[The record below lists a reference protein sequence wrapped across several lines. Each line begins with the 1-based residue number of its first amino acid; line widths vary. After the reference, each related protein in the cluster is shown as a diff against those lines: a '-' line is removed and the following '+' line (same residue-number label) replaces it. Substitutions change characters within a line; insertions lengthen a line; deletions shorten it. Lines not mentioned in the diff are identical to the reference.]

1 MKYLSLLLFFL
12 FSLSSFADTQER
24 KTTFDFTNP
33 QSLYPSIIPGTNA
46 GDEVSVT
53 DKTFCPGINDQSVKL
68 SFIKGD
74 IKVGASVATSNEY
87 YNYVTFLYVSRTTKL
102 VFDGGNNYITSI
114 HFKGLNVGD
123 ILPTTDGNYDVHSK
137 TWTDNNSVPS
147 AHRVEF
153 EVDGESWPQLT
164 HIEITYQKPMDTLV
178 PTDFSIA
185 DGSSIYSFKDFAVT
199 MSQPLKEYNKSN
211 PIIIKGQKW
220 ISEQEVSV
228 AIDGNVATLSVPDE
242 IVKPID
248 KDVDVLDVTIPAGA
262 LVAED
267 GTYNKALHYS
277 FKLVRKVD
285 SFVPTTITPAEGK
298 VDFLQTVELKFPTE
312 CILDADGKDVYL
324 YKNGTQFA
332 KMIVTKNGID
342 GVKLSIK
349 DDASITESSIYEIK
363 LPKGLICD
371 YNYDA
376 AAADKGLSKNMT
388 YNPEIT
394 LKYNVGNYMTE
405 EDIQKLK
412 QPVFDAIAKRDAA
425 VTKAKDYIAHNGVG
439 YPTADSE
446 KRTALQT
453 VIDANPV
460 QENYDVTIE
469 DIEGQVNAWNAKT
482 TAVEAAITA
491 FVADQT
497 VTMLTEGKYYTIAN
511 VAKDGSKLYLAYDKG
526 AVSLTSNAS
535 KAMAFLYE
543 KQEDG
548 NFTFATPDHAYLHVL
563 KPDTE
568 EANAYLFTNANS
580 VTKTYDKDVNDLAVA
595 KFAAEDV
602 DAADVFGLMS
612 IHGAVGYI
620 LEGKENVRKE
630 GFSTVNTTDKVAYLD
645 KENKASF
652 TDGLSSAFFFTESEK
667 PEDIIPEVEYA
678 LTPASGTTV
687 ESLNTVTIAF
697 DNISDVTC
705 NKESVVLTKSGSQA
719 GVTPVSVDRSD
730 DGKSFTFHF
739 KNVENG
745 VYTLAMKNGAFT
757 YMFKDKTVTVDE
769 ITSTITVTKGYD
781 FIYNYNDGSA
791 SMGQYL
797 GSKTGNLIDFPIEQI
812 GILGLSQQYGH
823 INIDGTK
830 TIQLVEYPSGNLV
843 LTGHF
848 DVENLQD
855 VYMSDGKTLVECIAW
870 FKPDTEID
878 YSKLDRIHY
887 QYVIPA
893 GTYGDAN
900 FGKYLKDKNSVS
912 KSDCRVNGKYVID
925 VYIDNNATGI
935 DTIES
940 EKNVVIYDMMGRRV
954 SKITKAGVYIINGKK
969 YIKK

>member
-24 KTTFDFTNP
+24 KTTFDFTKP
-33 QSLYPSIIPGTNA
+33 QSLYPSITPGTNA
-46 GDEVSVT
+46 GDEVSIT
-53 DKTFCPGINDQSVKL
+53 DKTLCPGINDRSVTL
-68 SFIKGD
+68 SFILGD
-74 IKVGASVATSNEY
+74 IKVGAGLATSNEY
-87 YNYVTFLYVSRTTKL
+87 YNYVNFLHVSRTTKL

-114 HFKGLNVGD
+114 HFEGLNVGD
-123 ILPTTDGNYDVHSK
+123 ILPTTEGDYDVHTN

-164 HIEITYQKPMDTLV
+164 HIEITYQKPMDTLL
-178 PTDFSIA
+178 PESSSITD
-185 DGSSIYSFKDFAVT
+185 GNSIYSFKDFAVT
-199 MSQPLKEYNKSN
+199 MSLPLQSYNNAN
-211 PIIIKGQKW
+211 PITIKGQKW
-220 ISEQEVSV
+220 IPEQEVSV
-228 AIDGNVATLSVPDE
+228 AIDGNVATISVPEE
-242 IVKPID
+242 IVKPLD
-248 KDVDVLDVTIPAGA
+248 KDVDVLDINIPAGA

-277 FKLVRKVD
+277 FNLVRKVD
-285 SFVPTTITPAEGK
+285 SFEFTSISPEQGK
-298 VDFLQTVELKFPTE
+298 IESLQNIDLTFPTA
-312 CILDADGKDVYL
+312 CHIDAQDKDVYL
-324 YKNGTQFA
+324 YKNGTQVDKMKVEKTDNNVVRLSTEFA
-332 KMIVTKNGID
+332 Y
-342 GVKLSIK
+342 
-349 DDASITESSIYEIK
+349 TEPAIYEVK

-371 YNYDA
+371 FNYDA
-376 AAADKGLSKNMT
+376 TASDKGLSKNMT
-388 YNPEIT
+388 YNPETT
-394 LKYNVGNYMTE
+394 LRYNVGNYMTE

-412 QPVFDAIAKRDAA
+412 QPVFDAIAKRDTA
-425 VTKAKDYIAHNGVG
+425 VKKAKDYIALVGVG
-439 YPTADSE
+439 YPATDAVS
-446 KRTALQT
+446 RTNLQ
-453 VIDANPV
+453 VSLDANPV
-460 QENYDVTIE
+460 QETYDVSTD
-469 DIEGQVNAWNAKT
+469 DIDGQVTTWNDKT
-482 TAVEAAITA
+482 TAIESAITA
-491 FVADQT
+491 FVAET
-497 VTMLTEGKYYTIAN
+497 NVAMPSVGKYYTIAN
-511 VAKDGSKLYLAYDKG
+511 VAKNGSKLYLAYDKG
-526 AVSLTSNAS
+526 AVSLTSKAS

-568 EANAYLFTNANS
+568 EANVYQFTNANS
-580 VTKTYDKDVNDLAVA
+580 VTKTYDKDVNGLAVA
-595 KFAAEDV
+595 KFAAEGV

-620 LEGKENVRKE
+620 LEGKNNVRKE
-630 GFSTVNTTDKVAYLD
+630 GFSTVNTTDKVVFLD

-687 ESLNTVTIAF
+687 ESLTTVTIAF

-705 NKESVVLTKSGSQA
+705 NKESVVLTKSGSET

-730 DGKSFTFHF
+730 DGKTFTFHF

-745 VYTLAMKNGAFT
+745 TYTLVMNNGAFT

-797 GSKTGNLIDFPIEQI
+797 GSKTDNLIDFPIDQI
-812 GILGLSQQYGH
+812 GILGLSQYYNH

-855 VYMSDGKTLVECIAW
+855 VYMPDGKTLVECIAW

-900 FGKYLKDKNSVS
+900 FGKYLKDNNSVS

-935 DTIES
+935 DAIES
-940 EKNVVIYDMMGRRV
+940 DQNTVIYDMMGRRV
-954 SKITKAGVYIINGKK
+954 SKITKAGIYIINGKK
-969 YIKK
+969 FVKK

>member
-24 KTTFDFTNP
+24 ETTFDFTNP

-123 ILPTTDGNYDVHSK
+123 IIPATDGNYDVHSK

-153 EVDGESWPQLT
+153 EVDGESWPKLT
-164 HIEITYQKPMDTLV
+164 HIEITYQKPMDTLE

-199 MSQPLKEYNKSN
+199 MSLPLNNYNNAN
-211 PIIIKGQKW
+211 PITIKGQKW
-220 ISEQEVSV
+220 IPEQEVSV
-228 AIDGNVATLSVPDE
+228 AIVGNVATISVPEE
-242 IVKPID
+242 IVKPLD
-248 KDVDVLDVTIPAGA
+248 KEVDVLDINIPAGA

-277 FKLVRKVD
+277 FNLVRKVD
-285 SFVPTTITPAEGK
+285 SFEFTSISPEQGK
-298 VDFLQTVELKFPTE
+298 IESLQNIDLTFPTA
-312 CILDADGKDVYL
+312 CHIDAQDKDVYL
-324 YKNGTQFA
+324 YKNGAQVDKMKVEKTNNNVVRLSTEFA
-332 KMIVTKNGID
+332 YN
-342 GVKLSIK
+342 
-349 DDASITESSIYEIK
+349 DAAIYEIK

-376 AAADKGLSKNMT
+376 DAADKGLSKNMT

-405 EDIQKLK
+405 EDSLKLM

-425 VTKAKDYIAHNGVG
+425 VKKAKEYIALNGVG
-439 YPTADSE
+439 YPAADSE
-446 KRTALQT
+446 KRTALKN

-460 QENYDVTIE
+460 QEKYEVAIE
-469 DIEGQVNAWNAKT
+469 DIEGQVKAWNDKT
-482 TAVEAAITA
+482 AAVEDSITA
-491 FVADQT
+491 FVADQN

-526 AVSLTSNAS
+526 AVSLTSKAS

-568 EANAYLFTNANS
+568 EANAYQFTNANS
-580 VTKTYDKDVNDLAVA
+580 VTKTYDKDVNGLAVA

-645 KENKASF
+645 KENKTSF

-667 PEDIIPEVEYA
+667 PDDIIPEVEYA

-745 VYTLAMKNGAFT
+745 VYTLVMKNDAFT
-757 YMFKDKTVTVDE
+757 YQFKDKTVTVDE

-893 GTYGDAN
+893 ATYGDAN
-900 FGKYLKDKNSVS
+900 FGKYLKDNNSVS

>member
-1 MKYLSLLLFFL
+1 MKYLSILLFFL

-24 KTTFDFTNP
+24 MTTFDFTNP

-87 YNYVTFLYVSRTTKL
+87 FNYVTFLYVSRTTKL

-114 HFKGLNVGD
+114 HFEGLNVGD

-147 AHRVEF
+147 NHRVEF

-164 HIEITYQKPMDTLV
+164 HIEITYQKPMDTLE

-211 PIIIKGQKW
+211 PIIIKGQNW
-220 ISEQEVSV
+220 IPEQEVSV
-228 AIDGNVATLSVPDE
+228 AIDGNVATLSVPSE

-285 SFVPTTITPAEGK
+285 SFVFTSISPEQGK
-298 VDFLQTVELKFPTE
+298 IESLQNIDLTFPTA
-312 CILDADGKDVYL
+312 CHIDAQDKDVYL
-324 YKNGTQFA
+324 YKNGTQVDKMKVEKTDNNVVRLSTEFA
-332 KMIVTKNGID
+332 YP
-342 GVKLSIK
+342 
-349 DDASITESSIYEIK
+349 DAAIYEIK
-363 LPKGLICD
+363 IPKGLICD

-376 AAADKGLSKNMT
+376 DAADKGLSKNMT
-388 YNPEIT
+388 YNPETT
-394 LKYNVGNYMTE
+394 LRYNVGNYMTA
-405 EDIQKLK
+405 EDSLKLK

-425 VTKAKDYIAHNGVG
+425 VKKAKDYIALVGVG
-439 YPTADSE
+439 YPAADANS
-446 KRTALQT
+446 RTNLQASL
-453 VIDANPV
+453 DANPV
-460 QENYDVTIE
+460 QETYDVSID
-469 DIEGQVNAWNAKT
+469 DIDGQVKTWNDKT
-482 TAVEAAITA
+482 TAIESAITA
-491 FVADQT
+491 FVAET
-497 VTMLTEGKYYTIAN
+497 NVAMPSVGKYYTIAN

-526 AVSLTSNAS
+526 AVSLTSKAS

-568 EANAYLFTNANS
+568 EANAYQFTNANS
-580 VTKTYDKDVNDLAVA
+580 VTKTYDKDVNGLAVA
-595 KFAAEDV
+595 KFAAEGV

-620 LEGKENVRKE
+620 LEGKNNVRKE
-630 GFSTVNTTDKVAYLD
+630 GFSTVNTTDKVVFLD
-645 KENKASF
+645 KENKTSF

-687 ESLNTVTIAF
+687 ESLTTVTIAF

-705 NKESVVLTKSGSQA
+705 NKESVVLTKSGSET

-730 DGKSFTFHF
+730 DGKTFTFHF

-745 VYTLAMKNGAFT
+745 TYTLVMKNGAFT

-893 GTYGDAN
+893 ATYGDAN
-900 FGKYLKDKNSVS
+900 FGKYLKDNNSVS

>member
-24 KTTFDFTNP
+24 NATFDFTKP
-33 QSLYPSIIPGTNA
+33 QSLYPSITPGPNP
-46 GDEVSVT
+46 GDQVTIT
-53 DKTFCPGINDQSVKL
+53 DKKLCPGINDQSITL
-68 SFIKGD
+68 SFIQGTYR
-74 IKVGASVATSNEY
+74 VGAKVATHNELY
-87 YNYVTFLYVSRTTKL
+87 DYVNYLYVSRTTTL
-102 VFDGGNNYITSI
+102 VFDGGENYITSI

-123 ILPTTDGNYDVHSK
+123 LSPKTEGNYDVHNN
-137 TWTDNNSVPS
+137 TWTDASNVPS
-147 AHRVEF
+147 THRVEF
-153 EVDGESWPQLT
+153 EVSGDSWPELT

-178 PTDFSIA
+178 PTDVSIA

-199 MSQPLKEYNKSN
+199 MSQPLKEYDKSN

-220 ISEQEVSV
+220 IPEQEVSV
-228 AIDGNVATLSVPDE
+228 AMDGNVATISVPEE
-242 IVKPID
+242 IVKPLD
-248 KDVDVLDVTIPAGA
+248 KEVDVLDINIPAGA

-277 FKLVRKVD
+277 FNLVRKED
-285 SFVPTTITPAEGK
+285 SFVPTSISPEQGKIDELQNIDLTFPTACNIDAEGK
-298 VDFLQTVELKFPTE
+298 Y
-312 CILDADGKDVYL
+312 VYL
-324 YKNGTQFA
+324 YQNGKEVDQMKVEQTNNN
-332 KMIVTKNGID
+332 VVRLSTKFPY
-342 GVKLSIK
+342 K
-349 DDASITESSIYEIK
+349 DAAIYEIK

-371 YNYDA
+371 FNYDA
-376 AAADKGLSKNMT
+376 DAADKGLSKNMT
-388 YNPEIT
+388 YNPETT
-394 LKYNVGNYMTE
+394 LRYNVGNYMTE

-469 DIEGQVNAWNAKT
+469 DIEDQVNTWNAKT
-482 TAVEAAITA
+482 TAVEAAIAA

-511 VAKDGSKLYLAYDKG
+511 VAKDGSKLYLAYKKG
-526 AVSLTSNAS
+526 AVSLTNDAT
-535 KAMAFLYE
+535 KAMAFLFAT
-543 KQEDG
+543 KDG
-548 NFTFATPDHAYLHVL
+548 NSTFATPDNAYLHIL
-563 KPDTE
+563 KPATE
-568 EANAYLFTNANS
+568 EADDYQFTNSNS
-580 VTKTYDKDVNDLAVA
+580 VTKEYDKDVNGLAVA
-595 KFAAEDV
+595 KFAAEGI

-745 VYTLAMKNGAFT
+745 VYTLVMKNGAFT

-893 GTYGDAN
+893 ATYGDAN
-900 FGKYLKDKNSVS
+900 FGKYLKDNNSVS
-912 KSDCRVNGKYVID
+912 KSDCRVNSKYVID

-940 EKNVVIYDMMGRRV
+940 EQNVVIYDMMGRRV

>member
-24 KTTFDFTNP
+24 KTTFDFTKP
-33 QSLYPSIIPGTNA
+33 QSLYPSIIPGKNA
-46 GDEVSVT
+46 GDEVSIT
-53 DKTFCPGINDQSVKL
+53 DKTLCPGINDRSVIL

-87 YNYVTFLYVSRTTKL
+87 YNYVNFLYVSRTTKL

-114 HFKGLNVGD
+114 HFEGLNVGD
-123 ILPTTDGNYDVHSK
+123 ILPTTEGDYDVHTN

-164 HIEITYQKPMDTLV
+164 HIEITYQKPMDTLL
-178 PTDFSIA
+178 PESSSITD
-185 DGSSIYSFKDFAVT
+185 GNSIYSFKDFAVT
-199 MSQPLKEYNKSN
+199 MSLPLQSYNNAN
-211 PIIIKGQKW
+211 PITIKGQKW
-220 ISEQEVSV
+220 IPEQEVSV
-228 AIDGNVATLSVPDE
+228 AIDGNVATISVPEE
-242 IVKPID
+242 IVKPLD
-248 KDVDVLDVTIPAGA
+248 KDVDVLDINIPAGA

-277 FKLVRKVD
+277 FNLVRKVD
-285 SFVPTTITPAEGK
+285 SFEFTSISPEQGK
-298 VDFLQTVELKFPTE
+298 IESLQNIDLTFPTA
-312 CILDADGKDVYL
+312 CHIDAQDKDVYL
-324 YKNGTQFA
+324 YKNGTQVDKMKVEKTDNNVVRLSTEFA
-332 KMIVTKNGID
+332 Y
-342 GVKLSIK
+342 
-349 DDASITESSIYEIK
+349 TEPAIYEVK

-371 YNYDA
+371 FNYDA
-376 AAADKGLSKNMT
+376 TASDKGLSKNMT
-388 YNPEIT
+388 YNPETT
-394 LKYNVGNYMTE
+394 LRYNVGNYMTE

-425 VTKAKDYIAHNGVG
+425 VKKAKDYIALVGVG
-439 YPTADSE
+439 YPATDAVS
-446 KRTALQT
+446 RTNLQASL
-453 VIDANPV
+453 DANPV
-460 QENYDVTIE
+460 QETYDVSID
-469 DIEGQVNAWNAKT
+469 DIDGQVTTWNDKT
-482 TAVEAAITA
+482 TAIESAITA
-491 FVADQT
+491 FVAET
-497 VTMLTEGKYYTIAN
+497 NVAMPSVGKYYTIAN

-526 AVSLTSNAS
+526 AVSLTSKAS

-568 EANAYLFTNANS
+568 EANVYQFTNANS
-580 VTKTYDKDVNDLAVA
+580 VTKTYDKDVNGLAVA
-595 KFAAEDV
+595 KFAAEGV

-620 LEGKENVRKE
+620 LEGKNNVRKE
-630 GFSTVNTTDKVAYLD
+630 GFSTVNTTDKVVFLD

-687 ESLNTVTIAF
+687 ESLTTVTIAF

-705 NKESVVLTKSGSQA
+705 NKESVVLTKSCSET

-730 DGKSFTFHF
+730 DGKTFTFHF

-745 VYTLAMKNGAFT
+745 TYTLVMNNGAFT

-769 ITSTITVTKGYD
+769 ITSNITVTKGYD

-797 GSKTGNLIDFPIEQI
+797 GSKTDNLIDFPIDQI
-812 GILGLSQQYGH
+812 GILGLSQYYNH

-855 VYMSDGKTLVECIAW
+855 VYMPDGKTLVECIAW

-900 FGKYLKDKNSVS
+900 FGKYLKDNNSVS

-935 DTIES
+935 DAIES
-940 EKNVVIYDMMGRRV
+940 DQNTVIYDMMGRRV
-954 SKITKAGVYIINGKK
+954 SKITKAGIYIINGKK
-969 YIKK
+969 FVKK

>member
-24 KTTFDFTNP
+24 KATFDFTKP
-33 QSLYPSIIPGTNA
+33 QSLYPSITPGPNA
-46 GDEVSVT
+46 GDEVRIT
-53 DKTFCPGINDQSVKL
+53 DKKLCPGINDKSITL
-68 SFIKGD
+68 SFIQGAYR
-74 IKVGASVATSNEY
+74 VGATLATHNEY
-87 YNYVTFLYVSRTTKL
+87 YNYVNYLYVSRTTTL
-102 VFDGGNNYITSI
+102 VFDGGENYITSI

-123 ILPTTDGNYDVHSK
+123 LSPKTEGNYDVHNN
-137 TWTDNNSVPS
+137 TWTDASNVPS

-153 EVDGESWPQLT
+153 EVSGDSWPELT

-285 SFVPTTITPAEGK
+285 SFEFTSISPEQGK
-298 VDFLQTVELKFPTE
+298 IDELQNINLTFPTA
-312 CILDADGKDVYL
+312 CHIDANDKDVYL
-324 YKNGTQFA
+324 YKNGTQVD
-332 KMIVTKNGID
+332 KMKVEKTDNN
-342 GVKLSIK
+342 VVRLS
-349 DDASITESSIYEIK
+349 TEFSYKEPAIYEIK

-371 YNYDA
+371 FNYDA
-376 AAADKGLSKNMT
+376 TAADKGLSKNMT
-388 YNPEIT
+388 YNPETT
-394 LKYNVGNYMTE
+394 LRYNVGNYMTE

-439 YPTADSE
+439 YPTTDSE

-460 QENYDVTIE
+460 QESYDVTIE

-526 AVSLTSNAS
+526 AVSLTSKAS

-580 VTKTYDKDVNDLAVA
+580 VTKTYDKDVNGLVVA
-595 KFAAEDV
+595 KFAAEGI

-612 IHGAVGYI
+612 IHGTIGYI
-620 LEGKENVRKE
+620 LEGKNNVPKP
-630 GFSTVNTTDKVAYLD
+630 GYSTVNTAEQVAYLD
-645 KENKASF
+645 KDNKASF
-652 TDGLSSAFFFTESEK
+652 TDGLSSAFIFTESEK

-719 GVTPVSVDRSD
+719 GVTPVNVDRSD

-912 KSDCRVNGKYVID
+912 KSDCRVNSKYVID

>member
-123 ILPTTDGNYDVHSK
+123 ILPTTEGNYDVHST

-147 AHRVEF
+147 NHRVEF
-153 EVDGESWPQLT
+153 EVDGESWPKLT
-164 HIEITYQKPMDTLV
+164 HIEITYQKPMDTLE

-199 MSQPLKEYNKSN
+199 MSLPLNSYNNAN
-211 PIIIKGQKW
+211 PITIKGQKW
-220 ISEQEVSV
+220 IPEQEVSV
-228 AIDGNVATLSVPDE
+228 AIDGNVATISVPEE
-242 IVKPID
+242 IVKPLD
-248 KDVDVLDVTIPAGA
+248 KEVDVLDINIPAGA

-277 FKLVRKVD
+277 FNLVRKVD
-285 SFVPTTITPAEGK
+285 SFEFTSISPEQGK
-298 VDFLQTVELKFPTE
+298 IESLQNIDLTFPTA
-312 CILDADGKDVYL
+312 CHIDAQDKDVYL
-324 YKNGTQFA
+324 YKNGAQVDKMKVEKTNNNVVRLSTEFA
-332 KMIVTKNGID
+332 YT
-342 GVKLSIK
+342 
-349 DDASITESSIYEIK
+349 DAAIYEIK

-388 YNPEIT
+388 YNPETT
-394 LKYNVGNYMTE
+394 LRYNVGNYMTE

-453 VIDANPV
+453 VIDSNPV

-469 DIEGQVNAWNAKT
+469 DIEGQVNDWNAKT
-482 TAVEAAITA
+482 TAVEAAIAA

-511 VAKDGSKLYLAYDKG
+511 VAKDGSKLYLAYKKG
-526 AVSLTSNAS
+526 AVSLTNDAT
-535 KAMAFLYE
+535 KAMAFLFAT
-543 KQEDG
+543 KDG
-548 NFTFATPDHAYLHVL
+548 NSTFATPDNAYLHIL
-563 KPDTE
+563 KPATE
-568 EANAYLFTNANS
+568 EADDYQFTNSNS
-580 VTKTYDKDVNDLAVA
+580 VTKTYDKDVNGLAVA

-645 KENKASF
+645 KENKTSF

-745 VYTLAMKNGAFT
+745 VYTLVMKNGAFT

-893 GTYGDAN
+893 ATYGDAN
-900 FGKYLKDKNSVS
+900 FGKYLKDNNSVS
-912 KSDCRVNGKYVID
+912 KSDCRVNGKYRID

-940 EKNVVIYDMMGRRV
+940 EQNVVIYDMMGRRV

>member
-24 KTTFDFTNP
+24 KATFDFTKP
-33 QSLYPSIIPGTNA
+33 QSLYPSITPGPNP
-46 GDEVSVT
+46 GDKVTIT
-53 DKTFCPGINDQSVKL
+53 DKKLCPGINDKSITL
-68 SFIKGD
+68 SFIQGEY
-74 IKVGASVATSNEY
+74 KVGAKVATHNQY
-87 YNYVTFLYVSRTTKL
+87 YDYVNYLYVSRTTTL
-102 VFDGGNNYITSI
+102 VFDGGDNYITGI

-123 ILPTTDGNYDVHSK
+123 LSPKTEGNYDVHNN
-137 TWTDNNSVPS
+137 TWTDASNVPS
-147 AHRVEF
+147 TNRVEF
-153 EVDGESWPQLT
+153 EVSGDSWPQLT

-178 PTDFSIA
+178 PTDLSIA

-199 MSQPLKEYNKSN
+199 MSQPLKEYDKSN

-220 ISEQEVSV
+220 IPEQEVSV
-228 AIDGNVATLSVPDE
+228 AMDGNVATLSVPAE

-248 KDVDVLDVTIPAGA
+248 DEVDVLDITIPAGA

-277 FKLVRKVD
+277 FNLVRKED
-285 SFVPTTITPAEGK
+285 SFVPTSISPEQGKIDELQNIDLTFPTACNIDAEGK
-298 VDFLQTVELKFPTE
+298 Y
-312 CILDADGKDVYL
+312 VYL
-324 YKNGTQFA
+324 YQNGKEVDQMKVEQTNNN
-332 KMIVTKNGID
+332 VVRLSTKFPY
-342 GVKLSIK
+342 K
-349 DDASITESSIYEIK
+349 ESAIYEIK
-363 LPKGLICD
+363 LPKGLIGD
-371 YNYDA
+371 FNYDA
-376 AAADKGLSKNMT
+376 NAADKGLSKNMT
-388 YNPEIT
+388 YNPETT
-394 LKYNVGNYMTE
+394 LRYNVGNYMTE

-460 QENYDVTIE
+460 QEKYEVAIE
-469 DIEGQVNAWNAKT
+469 DIEGQVKAWNDKT
-482 TAVEAAITA
+482 TAVEAAIAA

-568 EANAYLFTNANS
+568 EANAYQFTNANS
-580 VTKTYDKDVNDLAVA
+580 VTKTYDKDVNGLAVA

-667 PEDIIPEVEYA
+667 PDDIIPEVEYA

-719 GVTPVSVDRSD
+719 GVTPVSVDCSD

-745 VYTLAMKNGAFT
+745 VYTLVMKKGAFT

-848 DVENLQD
+848 DVENLQE

-893 GTYGDAN
+893 ATYGDAN
-900 FGKYLKDKNSVS
+900 FGKYLKDNNSVS

>member
-24 KTTFDFTNP
+24 KTTFDFTKP

-53 DKTFCPGINDQSVKL
+53 DKTLYPGINDRSVTL
-68 SFIKGD
+68 SFMKGD

-87 YNYVTFLYVSRTTKL
+87 YNYVNFLYVSRTTKL

-114 HFKGLNVGD
+114 HFEGLNVGD

-137 TWTDNNSVPS
+137 TWTENNSVPS

-164 HIEITYQKPMDTLV
+164 HIEITYQKPMDTLL
-178 PTDFSIA
+178 PESSSITD
-185 DGSSIYSFKDFAVT
+185 GNSIYSFKDFAVT
-199 MSQPLKEYNKSN
+199 MSLPLQSYNNAN
-211 PIIIKGQKW
+211 PITIKGQMW
-220 ISEQEVSV
+220 IPEQEVSV
-228 AIDGNVATLSVPDE
+228 AIDGNVATISVPEE
-242 IVKPID
+242 IVKPLD
-248 KDVDVLDVTIPAGA
+248 KDVDVLDINIPAGA

-277 FKLVRKVD
+277 FNLVRKVD
-285 SFVPTTITPAEGK
+285 SFEFTSISPEQGK
-298 VDFLQTVELKFPTE
+298 IESLQNIDLTFPTA
-312 CILDADGKDVYL
+312 CHIDAQDKDVYL
-324 YKNGTQFA
+324 YKNGTQVDKMKVEKTDNNVVRLSTEFA
-332 KMIVTKNGID
+332 Y
-342 GVKLSIK
+342 
-349 DDASITESSIYEIK
+349 TEPAIYEVK

-371 YNYDA
+371 FNYDA
-376 AAADKGLSKNMT
+376 TASDKGLSKNMT
-388 YNPEIT
+388 YNPETT
-394 LKYNVGNYMTE
+394 LRYNVGNYMTE
-405 EDIQKLK
+405 EDVQKLK

-425 VTKAKDYIAHNGVG
+425 VKKAKDYIALVGVG
-439 YPTADSE
+439 YPATDADS
-446 KRTALQT
+446 RTNLQASL
-453 VIDANPV
+453 DANPV
-460 QENYDVTIE
+460 QETYDVSID
-469 DIEGQVNAWNAKT
+469 DIDGQVTTWNDKT
-482 TAVEAAITA
+482 TAIESVITA
-491 FVADQT
+491 FVAET
-497 VTMLTEGKYYTIAN
+497 NVAMPSVGKYYTIAN
-511 VAKDGSKLYLAYDKG
+511 VAKNGSKLYLAYDKG
-526 AVSLTSNAS
+526 AVSLTSKAS

-568 EANAYLFTNANS
+568 EANVYQFTNANS
-580 VTKTYDKDVNDLAVA
+580 VTKTYDKDVNGLAVA
-595 KFAAEDV
+595 KFAAEGV

-620 LEGKENVRKE
+620 LEGKNNVRKE
-630 GFSTVNTTDKVAYLD
+630 GFSTVNTTDKVVFLD

-687 ESLNTVTIAF
+687 ESLTTVTIAF

-705 NKESVVLTKSGSQA
+705 NKESVVLTKSGSET

-730 DGKSFTFHF
+730 DGKTFTFHF

-745 VYTLAMKNGAFT
+745 TYTLVMNNGAFT

-797 GSKTGNLIDFPIEQI
+797 GSKTDNLIDFPIDQI
-812 GILGLSQQYGH
+812 GILGLSQYYNH

-855 VYMSDGKTLVECIAW
+855 VYMPDGKTLVECIAW

-900 FGKYLKDKNSVS
+900 FGKYLKDNNSVS

-935 DTIES
+935 DAIES
-940 EKNVVIYDMMGRRV
+940 DQNTVIYDMMGRRV
-954 SKITKAGVYIINGKK
+954 SKITKAGIYIINGKK
-969 YIKK
+969 FVKK

>member
-123 ILPTTDGNYDVHSK
+123 ILPTTEGNYDVHSK

-147 AHRVEF
+147 NHRVEF
-153 EVDGESWPQLT
+153 EVDGESWPKLT
-164 HIEITYQKPMDTLV
+164 HIEITYQKPMDTLE

-199 MSQPLKEYNKSN
+199 MSLPLNSYNNAN
-211 PIIIKGQKW
+211 PITIKGQKW
-220 ISEQEVSV
+220 IPEQEVSV
-228 AIDGNVATLSVPDE
+228 AIDGNVATISVPEE
-242 IVKPID
+242 IVKPLD
-248 KDVDVLDVTIPAGA
+248 KDVDVLDINIPAGA

-277 FKLVRKVD
+277 FNLVRKVD
-285 SFVPTTITPAEGK
+285 SFEFTSISPEQGK
-298 VDFLQTVELKFPTE
+298 IESLQNIDLTFPTA
-312 CILDADGKDVYL
+312 CHIDAQDKDVYL
-324 YKNGTQFA
+324 YKNGTQVDKMKVEKTNNNVVRLSTEFA
-332 KMIVTKNGID
+332 YN
-342 GVKLSIK
+342 
-349 DDASITESSIYEIK
+349 DAAIYEIK

-376 AAADKGLSKNMT
+376 NAADKGLSKNMT
-388 YNPEIT
+388 YNPETT
-394 LKYNVGNYMTE
+394 LRYNVGNYMTE

-460 QENYDVTIE
+460 QENYEVTIE
-469 DIEGQVNAWNAKT
+469 NIEGQVNDWNAKT
-482 TAVEAAITA
+482 TAVEAAIAA

-511 VAKDGSKLYLAYDKG
+511 VAKDGSKLYLAYKKG
-526 AVSLTSNAS
+526 AVSLTNDAT
-535 KAMAFLYE
+535 KAMAFLFAT
-543 KQEDG
+543 KDG
-548 NFTFATPDHAYLHVL
+548 NSTFATPDNAYLHIL
-563 KPDTE
+563 KPATE
-568 EANAYLFTNANS
+568 EADDYQFTNSNS
-580 VTKTYDKDVNDLAVA
+580 VTKEYDKDVNGLAVA

-645 KENKASF
+645 KENKTSF
-652 TDGLSSAFFFTESEK
+652 TDGLSSAFIFTESEK

-745 VYTLAMKNGAFT
+745 VYTLVMKNGAFT

-893 GTYGDAN
+893 ATYGDAN
-900 FGKYLKDKNSVS
+900 FGKYLKDNNSVS
-912 KSDCRVNGKYVID
+912 KSDCRVNSKYVID

-940 EKNVVIYDMMGRRV
+940 EQNVVIYDMMGRRV

>member
-123 ILPTTDGNYDVHSK
+123 ILPTTEGNYDVHSM

-147 AHRVEF
+147 NHRVEF

-211 PIIIKGQKW
+211 PIIIKGQNW
-220 ISEQEVSV
+220 IPEQEVSV
-228 AIDGNVATLSVPDE
+228 AIDGNVATLSVPSE

-248 KDVDVLDVTIPAGA
+248 KDVDVLDINIPAGA

-277 FKLVRKVD
+277 FNLVRKVD
-285 SFVPTTITPAEGK
+285 SFEFTSISPEQGK
-298 VDFLQTVELKFPTE
+298 IESLQNIDLTFPTA
-312 CILDADGKDVYL
+312 CHIDAQDKDVYL
-324 YKNGTQFA
+324 YKNGKQVDKMKVEKTDNNVVRLSTEFA
-332 KMIVTKNGID
+332 YP
-342 GVKLSIK
+342 
-349 DDASITESSIYEIK
+349 DAAIYEIK

-388 YNPEIT
+388 YNPETT
-394 LKYNVGNYMTE
+394 LRYNVGNYMTA
-405 EDIQKLK
+405 EDSLKLK

-425 VTKAKDYIAHNGVG
+425 VKKAKDYIALVGVG
-439 YPTADSE
+439 YPAADAVS
-446 KRTALQT
+446 RTNLQASL
-453 VIDANPV
+453 DANPV
-460 QENYDVTIE
+460 QETYDVSID
-469 DIEGQVNAWNAKT
+469 DIDGQVKTWNDKT
-482 TAVEAAITA
+482 TAIESAITA
-491 FVADQT
+491 FVAET
-497 VTMLTEGKYYTIAN
+497 NVAMPSVGKYYTIAN

-526 AVSLTSNAS
+526 AVSLTSKAS

-568 EANAYLFTNANS
+568 EANAYQFTNANS
-580 VTKTYDKDVNDLAVA
+580 VTKTYDKDVNGLAVA
-595 KFAAEDV
+595 KFAAEGV

-620 LEGKENVRKE
+620 LEGKNNVRKE
-630 GFSTVNTTDKVAYLD
+630 GFSTVNTTDKVVFLD
-645 KENKASF
+645 KENKTSF

-687 ESLNTVTIAF
+687 ESLTTVTIAF

-705 NKESVVLTKSGSQA
+705 NKESVVLTKSGSET

-730 DGKSFTFHF
+730 DGKTFTFHF

-745 VYTLAMKNGAFT
+745 TYTLVMKNDAFT
-757 YMFKDKTVTVDE
+757 YMFKDKTVNVDE

-893 GTYGDAN
+893 ATYGDAN
-900 FGKYLKDKNSVS
+900 FGKYLKDNNSVS

>member
-24 KTTFDFTNP
+24 KTTFDFTKP
-33 QSLYPSIIPGTNA
+33 QNLYPSITPGTNA
-46 GDEVSVT
+46 GDEVSIT
-53 DKTFCPGINDQSVKL
+53 DKTICPGINDQSVSL
-68 SFIKGD
+68 SFIKGS
-74 IKVGASVATSNEY
+74 IKVGASVATSNELF
-87 YNYVTFLYVSRTTKL
+87 NYVTFLYVSRTTKL

-123 ILPTTDGNYDVHSK
+123 ILPTTEGDYDVHSN
-137 TWTDNNSVPS
+137 TWTDNGSVPS

-153 EVDGESWPQLT
+153 EVDGESWPKLT
-164 HIEITYQKPMDTLV
+164 HIEITYQKPMDTLE

-199 MSQPLKEYNKSN
+199 MSLPLNSYNNAN
-211 PIIIKGQKW
+211 PITIKGQKW
-220 ISEQEVSV
+220 IPEQEVSV
-228 AIDGNVATLSVPDE
+228 AIDGNVATISVPEE
-242 IVKPID
+242 IVKPLD
-248 KDVDVLDVTIPAGA
+248 KEVDVLDINIPAGA

-277 FKLVRKVD
+277 FNLVRKVD
-285 SFVPTTITPAEGK
+285 SFEFTSISPEQGK
-298 VDFLQTVELKFPTE
+298 IESLQNIDLTFPTA
-312 CILDADGKDVYL
+312 CHIDAQDKDVYL
-324 YKNGTQFA
+324 YKNGAQVDKMKVEKTNNNVVRLSTEFA
-332 KMIVTKNGID
+332 YT
-342 GVKLSIK
+342 
-349 DDASITESSIYEIK
+349 DAAIYEIK

-376 AAADKGLSKNMT
+376 NAADKGLSKNMT
-388 YNPEIT
+388 YNPETT
-394 LKYNVGNYMTE
+394 LRYNVGNYMTE

-453 VIDANPV
+453 VIDANPI

-482 TAVEAAITA
+482 TAVEAAIAA

-526 AVSLTSNAS
+526 AVSLTSKAS

-543 KQEDG
+543 KQEDD

-568 EANAYLFTNANS
+568 EANAYQFTNANS
-580 VTKTYDKDVNDLAVA
+580 VTKTYDKDVNGLAVA
-595 KFAAEDV
+595 KFAAEGI

-645 KENKASF
+645 KENKTSF

-745 VYTLAMKNGAFT
+745 VYTLVMKNGAFT

-797 GSKTGNLIDFPIEQI
+797 GSKTDNLIDFPIEQI

-848 DVENLQD
+848 DVENLQE

-893 GTYGDAN
+893 ATYGDAN
-900 FGKYLKDKNSVS
+900 FGKYLKDNNSVS

>member
-24 KTTFDFTNP
+24 NATFDFTKP
-33 QSLYPSIIPGTNA
+33 QSLYPSITPGPNP
-46 GDEVSVT
+46 GDQVTIT
-53 DKTFCPGINDQSVKL
+53 DKKLCPGINDQSITL
-68 SFIKGD
+68 SFIQGTYR
-74 IKVGASVATSNEY
+74 VGAKVATHNELY
-87 YNYVTFLYVSRTTKL
+87 DYVNYLYVSRTTTL
-102 VFDGGNNYITSI
+102 VFDGGENYITSI

-123 ILPTTDGNYDVHSK
+123 LSPKTEGNYDVHNN
-137 TWTDNNSVPS
+137 TWTDASNVPS
-147 AHRVEF
+147 THRVEF
-153 EVDGESWPQLT
+153 EVSGDSWPELT

-178 PTDFSIA
+178 PTDVSIA

-199 MSQPLKEYNKSN
+199 MSQPLKEYDKSN

-220 ISEQEVSV
+220 IPEQEVSV
-228 AIDGNVATLSVPDE
+228 AMDGNVATLSVPAE

-248 KDVDVLDVTIPAGA
+248 NDVDVLDVTIPAGA

-277 FKLVRKVD
+277 FNLVRKED
-285 SFVPTTITPAEGK
+285 SFVPTSISPEQGKIDQLQNIELTFPTACNIDAEGK
-298 VDFLQTVELKFPTE
+298 Y
-312 CILDADGKDVYL
+312 VYL
-324 YKNGTQFA
+324 YQNGKEVDQMKVEQTNNN
-332 KMIVTKNGID
+332 VVRLSTKFPY
-342 GVKLSIK
+342 K
-349 DDASITESSIYEIK
+349 DAAIYEIK

-371 YNYDA
+371 FNYDA
-376 AAADKGLSKNMT
+376 DAADKGLSKNMT

-405 EDIQKLK
+405 EDTQKLK

-469 DIEGQVNAWNAKT
+469 DIEGQVNDWNAKT
-482 TAVEAAITA
+482 TAVEAAIAA

-526 AVSLTSNAS
+526 AVSLTSKAS

-568 EANAYLFTNANS
+568 EANAYQFTNANS
-580 VTKTYDKDVNDLAVA
+580 VTKTYDKDVNGLAVA

-645 KENKASF
+645 KENKTSF
-652 TDGLSSAFFFTESEK
+652 TDGLSSAFIFTESEK

-745 VYTLAMKNGAFT
+745 VYTLVMKNGAFT

-893 GTYGDAN
+893 ATYGDAN
-900 FGKYLKDKNSVS
+900 FGKYLKDNNSVS

>member
-199 MSQPLKEYNKSN
+199 MSQPLKEYDKSN

-220 ISEQEVSV
+220 IPEQEVSV
-228 AIDGNVATLSVPDE
+228 AMDGNVATLFVPAE

-285 SFVPTTITPAEGK
+285 SFEFTSISPEQGK
-298 VDFLQTVELKFPTE
+298 IESLQNIDLTFPTA
-312 CILDADGKDVYL
+312 CHIDAQDKDVYL
-324 YKNGTQFA
+324 YKNGAQVDKMKVEKTNNNVVRLSTEFA
-332 KMIVTKNGID
+332 Y
-342 GVKLSIK
+342 
-349 DDASITESSIYEIK
+349 TEPAIYEVK

-371 YNYDA
+371 FNYDA
-376 AAADKGLSKNMT
+376 TASDKGLSKNMT
-388 YNPEIT
+388 YNPETT
-394 LKYNVGNYMTE
+394 LRYNVGNYMTA
-405 EDIQKLK
+405 EDSLKLK

-425 VTKAKDYIAHNGVG
+425 VKKAKDYIALVGVG
-439 YPTADSE
+439 YPAADANS
-446 KRTALQT
+446 RTNLQ
-453 VIDANPV
+453 VSLDANPV
-460 QENYDVTIE
+460 QETYDVSID
-469 DIEGQVNAWNAKT
+469 DIDGQVTTWNDKT
-482 TAVEAAITA
+482 TAIESAITA
-491 FVADQT
+491 FVAESN
-497 VTMLTEGKYYTIAN
+497 VAMPSVGKYYTIAN

-526 AVSLTSNAS
+526 AVSLTSKAS

-568 EANAYLFTNANS
+568 EANAYQFTNANS
-580 VTKTYDKDVNDLAVA
+580 VTKTYDKDVNGLAVA
-595 KFAAEDV
+595 KFAAEGI

-652 TDGLSSAFFFTESEK
+652 TDGLSSAFIFTESEK

-745 VYTLAMKNGAFT
+745 VYTLVMKKGAFT

-893 GTYGDAN
+893 ATYGDAN
-900 FGKYLKDKNSVS
+900 FGKYLKDNNSVS

>member
-24 KTTFDFTNP
+24 NATFDFTKP
-33 QSLYPSIIPGTNA
+33 QSLYPSITPGPNP
-46 GDEVSVT
+46 GDQVTIT
-53 DKTFCPGINDQSVKL
+53 DKKLCPGINDQSITL
-68 SFIKGD
+68 SFIQGTYR
-74 IKVGASVATSNEY
+74 VGAKVATHNELY
-87 YNYVTFLYVSRTTKL
+87 DYVNYLYVSRTTTL
-102 VFDGGNNYITSI
+102 VFDGGENYITSI

-123 ILPTTDGNYDVHSK
+123 LSPKTEGNYDVHNN
-137 TWTDNNSVPS
+137 TWTDASNVPS
-147 AHRVEF
+147 THRVEF
-153 EVDGESWPQLT
+153 EVSGDSWPELT

-178 PTDFSIA
+178 PTDVSIA

-199 MSQPLKEYNKSN
+199 MSLPLNSYNNAN
-211 PIIIKGQKW
+211 PITIKGQKW
-220 ISEQEVSV
+220 IPEQEVSV
-228 AIDGNVATLSVPDE
+228 AIDGNVATISVPEE
-242 IVKPID
+242 IVKPLD
-248 KDVDVLDVTIPAGA
+248 KEVDVLDINIPAGA

-277 FKLVRKVD
+277 FNLVRKVD
-285 SFVPTTITPAEGK
+285 SFEFTSISPEQGK
-298 VDFLQTVELKFPTE
+298 IESLQNIDLTFPTA
-312 CILDADGKDVYL
+312 CHIDAQDKDVYL
-324 YKNGTQFA
+324 YKNGAQVDKMKVEKTNNNVVRLSTEFA
-332 KMIVTKNGID
+332 YP
-342 GVKLSIK
+342 
-349 DDASITESSIYEIK
+349 DAAIYEIK

-388 YNPEIT
+388 YNPETT
-394 LKYNVGNYMTE
+394 LRYNVGNYMTE

-460 QENYDVTIE
+460 QENYEVTIE
-469 DIEGQVNAWNAKT
+469 NIEGQVNDWNAKT
-482 TAVEAAITA
+482 TAVEAAIAA

-526 AVSLTSNAS
+526 AVSLTSKAS

-568 EANAYLFTNANS
+568 EANAYQFTNANS
-580 VTKTYDKDVNDLAVA
+580 VTKTYDKDVNVLAVA

-645 KENKASF
+645 KENKTSF
-652 TDGLSSAFFFTESEK
+652 TDGLSSAFIFTESEK

-745 VYTLAMKNGAFT
+745 VYTLVMKKGAFT

-893 GTYGDAN
+893 ATYGDAN
-900 FGKYLKDKNSVS
+900 FGKYLKNNNSVS

>member
-24 KTTFDFTNP
+24 KTTFDFTKP
-33 QSLYPSIIPGTNA
+33 QNLYPSITPGTNA
-46 GDEVSVT
+46 GDEVSIT
-53 DKTFCPGINDQSVKL
+53 DKTLCPGINDQSVSL
-68 SFIKGD
+68 SFIKGS
-74 IKVGASVATSNEY
+74 IKVGASVATSNELF
-87 YNYVTFLYVSRTTKL
+87 NYVTFLYVSRTTKL

-123 ILPTTDGNYDVHSK
+123 IIPTTDGNYDVHSK

-153 EVDGESWPQLT
+153 EVDGDSWPQLT
-164 HIEITYQKPMDTLV
+164 HIEITYQKPMDTLE

-199 MSQPLKEYNKSN
+199 MSLPLNSYNNAN
-211 PIIIKGQKW
+211 PITIKGQKW
-220 ISEQEVSV
+220 IPEQEVSV
-228 AIDGNVATLSVPDE
+228 AIDGNVATISVPEE
-242 IVKPID
+242 IVKPLD
-248 KDVDVLDVTIPAGA
+248 KEVDVLDINIPAGA

-277 FKLVRKVD
+277 FNLVRKVD
-285 SFVPTTITPAEGK
+285 SFEFTSISPEQGK
-298 VDFLQTVELKFPTE
+298 IESLQNIDLTFPTA
-312 CILDADGKDVYL
+312 CHIDAQDKDVYL
-324 YKNGTQFA
+324 YKNGAQVDKMKVEKTNNNVVRLSTEFA
-332 KMIVTKNGID
+332 YN
-342 GVKLSIK
+342 
-349 DDASITESSIYEIK
+349 DAAIYEIK

-376 AAADKGLSKNMT
+376 NAADKGLSKNMT
-388 YNPEIT
+388 YNPETT
-394 LKYNVGNYMTE
+394 LRYNVGNYMTE

-469 DIEGQVNAWNAKT
+469 DIEGQVNDWNAKT
-482 TAVEAAITA
+482 TAVEDAIAA

-511 VAKDGSKLYLAYDKG
+511 VAKDGSKLYLAYKKG
-526 AVSLTSNAS
+526 AVSLTNDAT
-535 KAMAFLYE
+535 KAMAFLFAT
-543 KQEDG
+543 KDG
-548 NFTFATPDHAYLHVL
+548 NSTFATPDNAYLHIL
-563 KPDTE
+563 KPATE
-568 EANAYLFTNANS
+568 EADDYQFTNSNS
-580 VTKTYDKDVNDLAVA
+580 VTKEYDKDVNGLAVA
-595 KFAAEDV
+595 KFAAEGI

-667 PEDIIPEVEYA
+667 PDDIIPEVEYA

-705 NKESVVLTKSGSQA
+705 NKESVVLTKSGSQT
-719 GVTPVSVDRSD
+719 GVTPVSVDCSD

-745 VYTLAMKNGAFT
+745 VYTLVMKKGAFT

-797 GSKTGNLIDFPIEQI
+797 GSKTGTLIDFPIEQI
-812 GILGLSQQYGH
+812 GIFGLSQQYGH
-823 INIDGTK
+823 FNVDGTK

-848 DVENLQD
+848 DVENLQE

-893 GTYGDAN
+893 ATYGDAN
-900 FGKYLKDKNSVS
+900 FGKYLKDNNSVS
-912 KSDCRVNGKYVID
+912 KSDCRVNGKYRID

>member
-24 KTTFDFTNP
+24 KTTFDFTKP
-33 QSLYPSIIPGTNA
+33 QSLYPSITPGTNA

-53 DKTFCPGINDQSVKL
+53 DMSICPGINDCSVTL
-68 SFIKGD
+68 SFILGD
-74 IKVGASVATSNEY
+74 IKVGAGLATSNQL
-87 YNYVTFLYVSRTTKL
+87 YNYVNFLHVSRTTKM

-114 HFKGLNVGD
+114 HFEGLNVGD
-123 ILPTTDGNYDVHSK
+123 ILPTTNGDYDVHSK
-137 TWTDNNSVPS
+137 TWTDNGNVPS

-178 PTDFSIA
+178 PESSSITD
-185 DGSSIYSFKDFAVT
+185 GNSIYSFKDFAVT
-199 MSQPLKEYNKSN
+199 MSQPLKNYNNAN
-211 PIIIKGQKW
+211 PITIKGQKW
-220 ISEQEVSV
+220 IPEQEVSV
-228 AIDGNVATLSVPDE
+228 AIDGKVATISVPEE
-242 IVKPID
+242 IVKPLD
-248 KDVDVLDVTIPAGA
+248 KDVDVVDITIPAGA

-285 SFVPTTITPAEGK
+285 SFEFTSISPEQGK
-298 VDFLQTVELKFPTE
+298 IDELQNIDLTFPTA
-312 CILDADGKDVYL
+312 CHIDAQDKDVYL
-324 YKNGTQFA
+324 YKNGKQVDKMKVEKTDNNVVRLSTEFA
-332 KMIVTKNGID
+332 Y
-342 GVKLSIK
+342 
-349 DDASITESSIYEIK
+349 TESAIYEVK

-371 YNYDA
+371 FNYDA
-376 AAADKGLSKNMT
+376 NASDKGLSKNMT
-388 YNPEIT
+388 YNPETT
-394 LKYNVGNYMTE
+394 LRYNVGNYMTA
-405 EDIQKLK
+405 EDSLKLK
-412 QPVFDAIAKRDAA
+412 QPVFDAIAKRDSA
-425 VTKAKDYIAHNGVG
+425 VNKAKDYIALVGVG
-439 YPTADSE
+439 YPAADAVS
-446 KRTALQT
+446 RTNLQASL
-453 VIDANPV
+453 DANPV
-460 QENYDVTIE
+460 QETYDVSID
-469 DIEGQVNAWNAKT
+469 DIDGQVTSWNDKT
-482 TAVEAAITA
+482 TAIESAITA
-491 FVADQT
+491 FVAESN
-497 VTMLTEGKYYTIAN
+497 VAMPSVGKYYTIAN

-526 AVSLTSNAS
+526 AVSLTSKAS

-568 EANAYLFTNANS
+568 EANAYQFTNANS
-580 VTKTYDKDVNDLAVA
+580 VTKTYDKDVNGLAVA

-612 IHGAVGYI
+612 IHGTIGYI
-620 LEGKENVRKE
+620 LEGKNNVPKP
-630 GFSTVNTTDKVAYLD
+630 GYSTVNTAEQVAYLD
-645 KENKASF
+645 KDNKASF
-652 TDGLSSAFFFTESEK
+652 TDGLSSAFIFTESEK
-667 PEDIIPEVEYA
+667 PDDIIPEVEYA
-678 LTPASGTTV
+678 LTPASGTSV
-687 ESLNTVTIAF
+687 ESLTTVTIAF

-705 NKESVVLTKSGSQA
+705 NKESVVLTKSGSET

-730 DGKSFTFHF
+730 DGKTFTFHF

-745 VYTLAMKNGAFT
+745 TYTLVMKNDAFT
-757 YMFKDKTVTVDE
+757 YQFKDKTVTVDE
-769 ITSTITVTKGYD
+769 ITSTIIVTKGYD

-848 DVENLQD
+848 DVENLQN

-893 GTYGDAN
+893 ATYGDAN
-900 FGKYLKDKNSVS
+900 FGKYLKDNNSVS

>member
-24 KTTFDFTNP
+24 KTTFNFTNP

-53 DKTFCPGINDQSVKL
+53 DKTLCPGINDRSVTL

-114 HFKGLNVGD
+114 HFEGLNVGD

-164 HIEITYQKPMDTLV
+164 HIEITYQKPMDTLE

-199 MSQPLKEYNKSN
+199 MSLPLNSYNNAN
-211 PIIIKGQKW
+211 PITIKGQKW
-220 ISEQEVSV
+220 IPEQEVSV
-228 AIDGNVATLSVPDE
+228 AIDGNVATISVPEE
-242 IVKPID
+242 IVKPLD
-248 KDVDVLDVTIPAGA
+248 KEVDVLDINIPAGA

-277 FKLVRKVD
+277 FYLVRKVD
-285 SFVPTTITPAEGK
+285 SFEFTSISPEQGK
-298 VDFLQTVELKFPTE
+298 IESLQNIDLTFPTA
-312 CILDADGKDVYL
+312 CHIDAQDKDVYL
-324 YKNGTQFA
+324 YKNGAQVDKMKVEKTNNNVVRLSTEFA
-332 KMIVTKNGID
+332 YN
-342 GVKLSIK
+342 
-349 DDASITESSIYEIK
+349 DAAIYEIK

-376 AAADKGLSKNMT
+376 NAADKGLSKNMT
-388 YNPEIT
+388 YNPETT
-394 LKYNVGNYMTE
+394 LRYNVGNYMTE

-412 QPVFDAIAKRDAA
+412 QPVFAAIAKRDAA

-482 TAVEAAITA
+482 TAVEAAIAA

-526 AVSLTSNAS
+526 AVSLTSKAS

-568 EANAYLFTNANS
+568 EANAYQFTNANS
-580 VTKTYDKDVNDLAVA
+580 VTKTYDKDVNVLAVA
-595 KFAAEDV
+595 KFAAEGI

-645 KENKASF
+645 KENKTSF
-652 TDGLSSAFFFTESEK
+652 TDGLSSAFIFTESEK

-745 VYTLAMKNGAFT
+745 VYTLVMKKGAFT

-878 YSKLDRIHY
+878 YSKLNRNHY

-893 GTYGDAN
+893 ATYGDAN
-900 FGKYLKDKNSVS
+900 FGKYLKDNNSVS
-912 KSDCRVNGKYVID
+912 KSDCRVNGKYRID

>member
-53 DKTFCPGINDQSVKL
+53 DKIFCPGVNDKSVKL
-68 SFIKGD
+68 SFIKGG
-74 IKVGASVATSNEY
+74 IKVGASIATSNEL
-87 YNYVTFLYVSRTTKL
+87 YNYVNFLYVSRTTKL
-102 VFDGGNNYITSI
+102 VFDGGNNYITRI
-114 HFKGLNVGD
+114 HFEGLNVGD
-123 ILPTTDGNYDVHSK
+123 ILPITDGNYDVHSK

-164 HIEITYQKPMDTLV
+164 HIEITYQKPMDTLE

-220 ISEQEVSV
+220 IPEQEVSV
-228 AIDGNVATLSVPDE
+228 AIDGNVATLSVPSE

-285 SFVPTTITPAEGK
+285 SFVFTSISPEQGK
-298 VDFLQTVELKFPTE
+298 VDELQNIDLTFPTA
-312 CILDADGKDVYL
+312 CNLDAEGKDVYL
-324 YKNGTQFA
+324 YKNGKQVDKMTVEKTNNNVVRLSTEFA
-332 KMIVTKNGID
+332 Y
-342 GVKLSIK
+342 
-349 DDASITESSIYEIK
+349 TEPAIYEVK

-371 YNYDA
+371 FNYDA
-376 AAADKGLSKNMT
+376 TASDKGLSKNMT
-388 YNPEIT
+388 YNPETTIR
-394 LKYNVGNYMTE
+394 YNVGNYMTA
-405 EDIQKLK
+405 EDSLKLK

-425 VTKAKDYIAHNGVG
+425 VKKAKDYIALVGVG
-439 YPTADSE
+439 YPAADANS
-446 KRTALQT
+446 RTNLQ
-453 VIDANPV
+453 VSLDANPV
-460 QENYDVTIE
+460 QETYDVSID
-469 DIEGQVNAWNAKT
+469 DIDGQVTTWNDKT
-482 TAVEAAITA
+482 TAIESAITA
-491 FVADQT
+491 FVAESN
-497 VTMLTEGKYYTIAN
+497 VAMPSVGKYYTIAN

-526 AVSLTSNAS
+526 AVSLTSKAS

-580 VTKTYDKDVNDLAVA
+580 VTKTYDKDVNGLVVA
-595 KFAAEDV
+595 KFAAEGI

-612 IHGAVGYI
+612 IHGTIGYI
-620 LEGKENVRKE
+620 LEGKNNVPKP
-630 GFSTVNTTDKVAYLD
+630 GYSTVNTAEQVAYLD

-687 ESLNTVTIAF
+687 ESLTTVTIAF

-745 VYTLAMKNGAFT
+745 VYTLVMKNDAFT
-757 YMFKDKTVTVDE
+757 YQFKDKTVTVDE

-878 YSKLDRIHY
+878 YSKLNRIHY

-893 GTYGDAN
+893 ATYGDAN
-900 FGKYLKDKNSVS
+900 FGKYLKDNNSVS

>member
-114 HFKGLNVGD
+114 RFKGLNVGD
-123 ILPTTDGNYDVHSK
+123 ILPTTEGNYDVHSM

-147 AHRVEF
+147 NHRVEF

-164 HIEITYQKPMDTLV
+164 HIEITYQKPMDTLL
-178 PTDFSIA
+178 PESSSITD
-185 DGSSIYSFKDFAVT
+185 GNSIYSFKDFAVT
-199 MSQPLKEYNKSN
+199 MSLPLQSYNNAN
-211 PIIIKGQKW
+211 PITIKGQKW
-220 ISEQEVSV
+220 IPEQEVSV
-228 AIDGNVATLSVPDE
+228 AIDGNVATISVPEE
-242 IVKPID
+242 IVKPLD
-248 KDVDVLDVTIPAGA
+248 KDVDVLDINIPAGA

-277 FKLVRKVD
+277 FNLVRKVD
-285 SFVPTTITPAEGK
+285 SFEFTSISPEQGK
-298 VDFLQTVELKFPTE
+298 IESLQNIDLTFPTA
-312 CILDADGKDVYL
+312 CHIDAQDKDVYL
-324 YKNGTQFA
+324 YKNGTQVDKMKVEKTDNNVVRLSTEFA
-332 KMIVTKNGID
+332 Y
-342 GVKLSIK
+342 
-349 DDASITESSIYEIK
+349 TEPAIYEVK

-371 YNYDA
+371 FNYDA
-376 AAADKGLSKNMT
+376 TASDKGLSKNMT
-388 YNPEIT
+388 YNPETT
-394 LKYNVGNYMTE
+394 LRYNVGNYMTE

-425 VTKAKDYIAHNGVG
+425 VEKAKGYIALVGVG
-439 YPTADSE
+439 YPATDAVS
-446 KRTALQT
+446 RTNLQ
-453 VIDANPV
+453 VSLDANPV
-460 QENYDVTIE
+460 QETYDVSID
-469 DIEGQVNAWNAKT
+469 DIDGQVTTWNGKT
-482 TAVEAAITA
+482 TAIESAITA
-491 FVADQT
+491 FVSETNVAMPS
-497 VTMLTEGKYYTIAN
+497 VGKYYTIAN

-526 AVSLTSNAS
+526 AVSLTSKAS

-563 KPDTE
+563 KPDSE
-568 EANAYLFTNANS
+568 EANAYQFTNANS
-580 VTKTYDKDVNDLAVA
+580 VTKTYDKDVNGLAVA
-595 KFAAEDV
+595 KFAAEGV

-612 IHGAVGYI
+612 IHGTIGYI
-620 LEGKENVRKE
+620 LEGKNNVPKP
-630 GFSTVNTTDKVAYLD
+630 GYSTVNTAEQVAYLD
-645 KENKASF
+645 KENKTSF

-687 ESLNTVTIAF
+687 ESLTTVTIAF

-745 VYTLAMKNGAFT
+745 TYTLVMKNDAFT
-757 YMFKDKTVTVDE
+757 YQFKDKTVTVDE

-797 GSKTGNLIDFPIEQI
+797 GSKTDNLIDFPIDQI

-830 TIQLVEYPSGNLV
+830 TIQLVEYPSGNVV

-855 VYMSDGKTLVECIAW
+855 VYMPDGKTLVECIAW

-912 KSDCRVNGKYVID
+912 KSDCRVNNKYVID

-935 DTIES
+935 DAVES
-940 EKNVVIYDMMGRRV
+940 EQNVVIYDMMGRRV
-954 SKITKAGVYIINGKK
+954 SKITKAGIYIINGKK

>member
-1 MKYLSLLLFFL
+1 
-12 FSLSSFADTQER
+12 
-24 KTTFDFTNP
+24 
-33 QSLYPSIIPGTNA
+33 
-46 GDEVSVT
+46 
-53 DKTFCPGINDQSVKL
+53 
-68 SFIKGD
+68 
-74 IKVGASVATSNEY
+74 
-87 YNYVTFLYVSRTTKL
+87 
-102 VFDGGNNYITSI
+102 
-114 HFKGLNVGD
+114 
-123 ILPTTDGNYDVHSK
+123 
-137 TWTDNNSVPS
+137 
-147 AHRVEF
+147 
-153 EVDGESWPQLT
+153 
-164 HIEITYQKPMDTLV
+164 MDTLE

-199 MSQPLKEYNKSN
+199 MSLPLNSYNNAN
-211 PIIIKGQKW
+211 PITIKGQKW
-220 ISEQEVSV
+220 IPEQEVSV
-228 AIDGNVATLSVPDE
+228 AIDGNVATISVPEE
-242 IVKPID
+242 IVKPLD
-248 KDVDVLDVTIPAGA
+248 KEVDVLDINIPAGA

-277 FKLVRKVD
+277 FNLVRKVD
-285 SFVPTTITPAEGK
+285 SFEFTSISPEQGK
-298 VDFLQTVELKFPTE
+298 IESLQNIDLTFPTA
-312 CILDADGKDVYL
+312 CHIDAQDKDVYL
-324 YKNGTQFA
+324 YKNGAQVDKMKVEKTNNNVVRLSTEFA
-332 KMIVTKNGID
+332 YT
-342 GVKLSIK
+342 
-349 DDASITESSIYEIK
+349 DAAIYEIK

-388 YNPEIT
+388 YNPETT
-394 LKYNVGNYMTE
+394 LRYNVGNYMTE

-469 DIEGQVNAWNAKT
+469 DIEGQVNDWNAKT
-482 TAVEAAITA
+482 TAVEAAIAA

-526 AVSLTSNAS
+526 AVSLTSKAS

-568 EANAYLFTNANS
+568 EANAYQFTNANS
-580 VTKTYDKDVNDLAVA
+580 VTKTYDKDVNGLAVA

-645 KENKASF
+645 KENKTSF

-745 VYTLAMKNGAFT
+745 VYTLVMKNGAFT

-848 DVENLQD
+848 DVENLQE
-855 VYMSDGKTLVECIAW
+855 VYMSDSKTLVECIAW

-893 GTYGDAN
+893 ATYGDAN
-900 FGKYLKDKNSVS
+900 FGKYLKDNNSVS

>member
-153 EVDGESWPQLT
+153 EVDGDSWPQLT
-164 HIEITYQKPMDTLV
+164 HIEITYQKPMDTLE

-199 MSQPLKEYNKSN
+199 MSLPLNSYNNAN
-211 PIIIKGQKW
+211 PITIKGQKW
-220 ISEQEVSV
+220 IPEQEVSV
-228 AIDGNVATLSVPDE
+228 AIDGNVATISVPEE
-242 IVKPID
+242 IVKPLD
-248 KDVDVLDVTIPAGA
+248 KEVDVLDINIPAGA

-277 FKLVRKVD
+277 FNLVRKVD
-285 SFVPTTITPAEGK
+285 SFEFTSISPEQGK
-298 VDFLQTVELKFPTE
+298 IESLQNIDLTFPTA
-312 CILDADGKDVYL
+312 CHIDAQDKDVYL
-324 YKNGTQFA
+324 YKNGAQVDKMKVEKTNNNVVRLSTEFA
-332 KMIVTKNGID
+332 YT
-342 GVKLSIK
+342 
-349 DDASITESSIYEIK
+349 DAAIYEIK

-388 YNPEIT
+388 YNPETT
-394 LKYNVGNYMTE
+394 LRYNVGNYMTE

-469 DIEGQVNAWNAKT
+469 DIEGQVNDWNAKT
-482 TAVEAAITA
+482 TAVEAAIA
-491 FVADQT
+491 DFVADQT

-511 VAKDGSKLYLAYDKG
+511 VAKDGSKLYLAYKKG
-526 AVSLTSNAS
+526 AVSLTNDAT
-535 KAMAFLYE
+535 KAMAFLFAT
-543 KQEDG
+543 KDG
-548 NFTFATPDHAYLHVL
+548 NSTFATPDNAYLHIL
-563 KPDTE
+563 KPATE
-568 EANAYLFTNANS
+568 EADDYQFTNSNS
-580 VTKTYDKDVNDLAVA
+580 VTKTYDKDVNGLAVA

-645 KENKASF
+645 KENKTSF

-745 VYTLAMKNGAFT
+745 VYTLVMKNGAFT

-848 DVENLQD
+848 DVENLQE

-893 GTYGDAN
+893 ATYGDAN
-900 FGKYLKDKNSVS
+900 FGKYLKDNNSVS

-940 EKNVVIYDMMGRRV
+940 EQNVVIYDMMGRRV

>member
-24 KTTFDFTNP
+24 NATFDFTKP
-33 QSLYPSIIPGTNA
+33 QSLYPSITPGPNP
-46 GDEVSVT
+46 GDQVTIT
-53 DKTFCPGINDQSVKL
+53 DKKLCPGINDQSITL
-68 SFIKGD
+68 SFIQGTYR
-74 IKVGASVATSNEY
+74 VGAKVATHNELY
-87 YNYVTFLYVSRTTKL
+87 DYVNYLYVSRTTTL
-102 VFDGGNNYITSI
+102 VFDGGDNYITSI

-123 ILPTTDGNYDVHSK
+123 LSPKTEGNYDVHNN
-137 TWTDNNSVPS
+137 TWTDASNVPS
-147 AHRVEF
+147 THRVEF
-153 EVDGESWPQLT
+153 EVSGDSWPELT

-178 PTDFSIA
+178 PTDVSIA

-199 MSQPLKEYNKSN
+199 MSQPLKEYDKSN

-220 ISEQEVSV
+220 IPEQEVSV
-228 AIDGNVATLSVPDE
+228 AMDGNVATLSVPAE

-248 KDVDVLDVTIPAGA
+248 NDVDVLDVTIPAGA

-277 FKLVRKVD
+277 FNLVRKED
-285 SFVPTTITPAEGK
+285 SFVPTSISPEQGK
-298 VDFLQTVELKFPTE
+298 IDQLQNIELTFPTA
-312 CILDADGKDVYL
+312 CHIDAQDKDVYL
-324 YKNGTQFA
+324 YKNGAQVD
-332 KMIVTKNGID
+332 KMKVEKTNNNVVRLSTKFPY
-342 GVKLSIK
+342 K
-349 DDASITESSIYEIK
+349 DAAIYEIK

-371 YNYDA
+371 FNYDA
-376 AAADKGLSKNMT
+376 DAADKGLSKNMT
-388 YNPEIT
+388 YNPETT
-394 LKYNVGNYMTE
+394 LRYNVGNYMTE

-469 DIEGQVNAWNAKT
+469 NIEGQVNDWNAKT
-482 TAVEAAITA
+482 TAVEAAIAA

-526 AVSLTSNAS
+526 AVSLTSKAS

-568 EANAYLFTNANS
+568 EANAYQFTNANS
-580 VTKTYDKDVNDLAVA
+580 VTTTYDKDVNVLAVA

-645 KENKASF
+645 KENKTSF
-652 TDGLSSAFFFTESEK
+652 TDGLSSAFIFTESEK
-667 PEDIIPEVEYA
+667 PDDIIPEVEYA

-745 VYTLAMKNGAFT
+745 VYTLVMKNGAFT

-893 GTYGDAN
+893 ATYGDAN
-900 FGKYLKDKNSVS
+900 FGKYLKDNNSVS

>member
-1 MKYLSLLLFFL
+1 
-12 FSLSSFADTQER
+12 
-24 KTTFDFTNP
+24 
-33 QSLYPSIIPGTNA
+33 
-46 GDEVSVT
+46 
-53 DKTFCPGINDQSVKL
+53 
-68 SFIKGD
+68 
-74 IKVGASVATSNEY
+74 
-87 YNYVTFLYVSRTTKL
+87 
-102 VFDGGNNYITSI
+102 
-114 HFKGLNVGD
+114 
-123 ILPTTDGNYDVHSK
+123 
-137 TWTDNNSVPS
+137 
-147 AHRVEF
+147 
-153 EVDGESWPQLT
+153 
-164 HIEITYQKPMDTLV
+164 MDTLE

-199 MSQPLKEYNKSN
+199 MSLPLNSYNNAN
-211 PIIIKGQKW
+211 PITIKGQKW
-220 ISEQEVSV
+220 IPEQEVSV
-228 AIDGNVATLSVPDE
+228 AIDGNVATISVPEE
-242 IVKPID
+242 IVKPLD
-248 KDVDVLDVTIPAGA
+248 KEVDVLDINIPAGA

-267 GTYNKALHYS
+267 GTYNKSLHYS
-277 FKLVRKVD
+277 FNLVRKVD
-285 SFVPTTITPAEGK
+285 SFEFTSISPEQGK
-298 VDFLQTVELKFPTE
+298 IESLQNIDLTFPTA
-312 CILDADGKDVYL
+312 CHIDAQDKDVYL
-324 YKNGTQFA
+324 YKNGAQVDKMKVEKTNNNVVRLSTEFA
-332 KMIVTKNGID
+332 YT
-342 GVKLSIK
+342 
-349 DDASITESSIYEIK
+349 DAAIYEIK

-388 YNPEIT
+388 YNPETT
-394 LKYNVGNYMTE
+394 LRYNVGNYMTE
-405 EDIQKLK
+405 EDTQKLK

-482 TAVEAAITA
+482 TAVEAAIAA

-526 AVSLTSNAS
+526 AVSLTSKAS

-543 KQEDG
+543 MQEDG

-568 EANAYLFTNANS
+568 EANAYQFTNANS
-580 VTKTYDKDVNDLAVA
+580 VTKTYDKDVNGLAVA
-595 KFAAEDV
+595 KFAAEGI

-652 TDGLSSAFFFTESEK
+652 TDGLSSAFFFTESVK

-719 GVTPVSVDRSD
+719 GVTPVSVDCSD

-745 VYTLAMKNGAFT
+745 VYTLVMKKGAFT

-893 GTYGDAN
+893 ATYGDAN
-900 FGKYLKDKNSVS
+900 FGKYLKDNNSVS

>member
-114 HFKGLNVGD
+114 HFEGLNVGD

-164 HIEITYQKPMDTLV
+164 HIEITYQKPMDTFV

-199 MSQPLKEYNKSN
+199 MYLPLKSYNNAN
-211 PIIIKGQKW
+211 PITIKGQKW
-220 ISEQEVSV
+220 IPEQEVSV
-228 AIDGNVATLSVPDE
+228 AIDGNVATISVPEE
-242 IVKPID
+242 IVKPLD
-248 KDVDVLDVTIPAGA
+248 KDVDVLDINIPAGA

-277 FKLVRKVD
+277 FNLVRKVD
-285 SFVPTTITPAEGK
+285 SFEFTSISPEQGK
-298 VDFLQTVELKFPTE
+298 IESLQNIDLTFPTA
-312 CILDADGKDVYL
+312 CHIDAQDKDVYL
-324 YKNGTQFA
+324 YKNGTQVDKMKVEKTDNNVVRLSTEFA
-332 KMIVTKNGID
+332 Y
-342 GVKLSIK
+342 
-349 DDASITESSIYEIK
+349 TEPAIYEVK

-371 YNYDA
+371 FNYDA
-376 AAADKGLSKNMT
+376 TASDKGLSKNMT
-388 YNPEIT
+388 YNPETT
-394 LKYNVGNYMTE
+394 LRYNVGNYMTE

-425 VTKAKDYIAHNGVG
+425 VEKAKGYIALVGVG
-439 YPTADSE
+439 YPATDAVS
-446 KRTALQT
+446 RTNLQ
-453 VIDANPV
+453 VSLDANPV
-460 QENYDVTIE
+460 QETYDVSID
-469 DIEGQVNAWNAKT
+469 DIDGQVTTWNGKT
-482 TAVEAAITA
+482 TAIESAITA
-491 FVADQT
+491 FVAET
-497 VTMLTEGKYYTIAN
+497 NVAMPSVGKYYTIAN

-526 AVSLTSNAS
+526 AVSLTSKAS

-568 EANAYLFTNANS
+568 EANAYQFTNANS
-580 VTKTYDKDVNDLAVA
+580 VTKTYDKDVNGLAVA
-595 KFAAEDV
+595 KFAAEGI

-612 IHGAVGYI
+612 IHGTIGYI
-620 LEGKENVRKE
+620 LEGKNNVPKP
-630 GFSTVNTTDKVAYLD
+630 GYSTVNTAEQVAYLD
-645 KENKASF
+645 KDNKASF
-652 TDGLSSAFFFTESEK
+652 TDGLSSAFIFTESEK

-687 ESLNTVTIAF
+687 ESLTTVTIAF

-705 NKESVVLTKSGSQA
+705 NKESVVLTKSGSET

-745 VYTLAMKNGAFT
+745 TYTLVMNNGAFT

-797 GSKTGNLIDFPIEQI
+797 GSKTDNLIDFPIDQI

-830 TIQLVEYPSGNLV
+830 TIQLVEYPSGNVV

-855 VYMSDGKTLVECIAW
+855 VYMPDGKTLVECIAW

-912 KSDCRVNGKYVID
+912 KSDCRVNNKYVID

-935 DTIES
+935 DAVES
-940 EKNVVIYDMMGRRV
+940 EQNVVIYDMMGRRV
-954 SKITKAGVYIINGKK
+954 SKITKAGIYIINGKK

>member
-53 DKTFCPGINDQSVKL
+53 DKPFCPGINDQSVKF
-68 SFIKGD
+68 SFIQGD
-74 IKVGASVATSNEY
+74 IRVGASVATSNEY

-153 EVDGESWPQLT
+153 EVDGDSWPQLT
-164 HIEITYQKPMDTLV
+164 HIEITYQKPMDTLE

-199 MSQPLKEYNKSN
+199 MSLPLNSYNNAN
-211 PIIIKGQKW
+211 PITIKGQKW
-220 ISEQEVSV
+220 IPEQEVSV
-228 AIDGNVATLSVPDE
+228 AIDGNVATISVPEE
-242 IVKPID
+242 IVKPLD
-248 KDVDVLDVTIPAGA
+248 KEVDVLDINIPAGA

-277 FKLVRKVD
+277 FNLVRKVD
-285 SFVPTTITPAEGK
+285 SFEFTSISPEQGK
-298 VDFLQTVELKFPTE
+298 IESLQNIDLTFPTA
-312 CILDADGKDVYL
+312 CHIDAQDKDVYL
-324 YKNGTQFA
+324 YKNGAQVDKMKVEKTNNNIVRLSTEFA
-332 KMIVTKNGID
+332 YN
-342 GVKLSIK
+342 
-349 DDASITESSIYEIK
+349 DAAIYEIK

-376 AAADKGLSKNMT
+376 NAADKGLSKNMT
-388 YNPEIT
+388 YNPETT
-394 LKYNVGNYMTE
+394 LRYNVGNYMTE

-469 DIEGQVNAWNAKT
+469 NIEGQVNDWNAKT
-482 TAVEAAITA
+482 TAVEAAIAA

-511 VAKDGSKLYLAYDKG
+511 VAKDGSKLYLAYKKG
-526 AVSLTSNAS
+526 AVSLTNDAT
-535 KAMAFLYE
+535 KAMAFLFAT
-543 KQEDG
+543 KDG
-548 NFTFATPDHAYLHVL
+548 NSTFATPDNAYLHIL
-563 KPDTE
+563 KPATE
-568 EANAYLFTNANS
+568 EADDYQFTNSNS
-580 VTKTYDKDVNDLAVA
+580 VTKEYDKDVNGLAVA
-595 KFAAEDV
+595 KFAAEGI

-652 TDGLSSAFFFTESEK
+652 TDGLSSAFIFTESEK

-719 GVTPVSVDRSD
+719 GVTPVSVDCSD

-745 VYTLAMKNGAFT
+745 VYTLVMKKGAFT

-848 DVENLQD
+848 DVENLQE

-878 YSKLDRIHY
+878 YSKLDRNHY

-893 GTYGDAN
+893 ATYGDAN
-900 FGKYLKDKNSVS
+900 FGKYLKDNNSVS

>member
-114 HFKGLNVGD
+114 RFKGLNVGD
-123 ILPTTDGNYDVHSK
+123 ILPTTEGNYDVHSM

-147 AHRVEF
+147 NHRVEF

-164 HIEITYQKPMDTLV
+164 HIEITYQKPMDTLL
-178 PTDFSIA
+178 PESSSITD
-185 DGSSIYSFKDFAVT
+185 GNSIYSFKDFAVT
-199 MSQPLKEYNKSN
+199 MSLPLQSYNNAN
-211 PIIIKGQKW
+211 PITIKGQKW
-220 ISEQEVSV
+220 IPEQEVSV
-228 AIDGNVATLSVPDE
+228 AIDGNVATISVPEE
-242 IVKPID
+242 IVKPLD
-248 KDVDVLDVTIPAGA
+248 KDVDVLDINIPAGA

-277 FKLVRKVD
+277 FNLVRKVD
-285 SFVPTTITPAEGK
+285 SFEFTSISPEQGK
-298 VDFLQTVELKFPTE
+298 IESLQNIDLTFPTA
-312 CILDADGKDVYL
+312 CHIDAQDKDVYL
-324 YKNGTQFA
+324 YKNGTQVDKMKVEKTDNNVVRLSTEFA
-332 KMIVTKNGID
+332 Y
-342 GVKLSIK
+342 
-349 DDASITESSIYEIK
+349 TEPAIYEVK

-371 YNYDA
+371 FNYDA
-376 AAADKGLSKNMT
+376 TASDKGLSKNMT
-388 YNPEIT
+388 YNPETT
-394 LKYNVGNYMTE
+394 LRYNVGNYMTE

-425 VTKAKDYIAHNGVG
+425 VEKAKGYIALVGVG
-439 YPTADSE
+439 YPATDAVS
-446 KRTALQT
+446 RTNLQ
-453 VIDANPV
+453 VSLDANPV
-460 QENYDVTIE
+460 QETYDVSID
-469 DIEGQVNAWNAKT
+469 DIDGQVTTWNGKT
-482 TAVEAAITA
+482 TAIESAITA
-491 FVADQT
+491 FVSETNVAMPS
-497 VTMLTEGKYYTIAN
+497 VGKYYTIAN

-526 AVSLTSNAS
+526 AVSLTSKAS

-568 EANAYLFTNANS
+568 EANAYQFTNANS
-580 VTKTYDKDVNDLAVA
+580 VTKTYDKDVNGLAVA
-595 KFAAEDV
+595 KFAAEGV

-612 IHGAVGYI
+612 IHGTIGYI
-620 LEGKENVRKE
+620 LEGKNNVPKP
-630 GFSTVNTTDKVAYLD
+630 GYSTVNTAEQVAYLD
-645 KENKASF
+645 KENKTSF

-687 ESLNTVTIAF
+687 ESLTTVTIAF

-745 VYTLAMKNGAFT
+745 TYTLVMKNDAFT
-757 YMFKDKTVTVDE
+757 YQFKDKTVTVDE

-797 GSKTGNLIDFPIEQI
+797 GSKTDNLIDFPIDQI

-830 TIQLVEYPSGNLV
+830 TIQLVEYPSGNVV

-855 VYMSDGKTLVECIAW
+855 VYMPDGKTLVECIAW

-912 KSDCRVNGKYVID
+912 KSDCRVNNKYVID

-935 DTIES
+935 DAVES
-940 EKNVVIYDMMGRRV
+940 EQNVVIYDMMGRRV
-954 SKITKAGVYIINGKK
+954 SKITKAGIYIINGKK

>member
-24 KTTFDFTNP
+24 KATFDFTKP
-33 QSLYPSIIPGTNA
+33 QSLYPSITPGQNP
-46 GDEVSVT
+46 GDQVTIT
-53 DKTFCPGINDQSVKL
+53 DKKLCPGINDMSITL
-68 SFIKGD
+68 SFIQGEF
-74 IKVGASVATSNEY
+74 KVGAKVATHNEL
-87 YNYVTFLYVSRTTKL
+87 YNYVNYLYVSRTTTL
-102 VFDGGNNYITSI
+102 VFDGGENYITSI

-123 ILPTTDGNYDVHSK
+123 LSSNTEGNYDVHNN
-137 TWTDNNSVPS
+137 TWTDVSNVPS
-147 AHRVEF
+147 THRVVF
-153 EVDGESWPQLT
+153 EVSGDSWPQLT

-178 PTDFSIA
+178 PTDLSIA

-199 MSQPLKEYNKSN
+199 MSQPLKEYDKSN

-220 ISEQEVSV
+220 IPEQEVSV
-228 AIDGNVATLSVPDE
+228 AVDGNIATLSVPVE

-248 KDVDVLDVTIPAGA
+248 QDVDVLDVTIPAGA

-277 FKLVRKVD
+277 FNLVRKEN
-285 SFVPTTITPAEGK
+285 SFVFTSISPEQGK
-298 VDFLQTVELKFPTE
+298 IDELQNIDLTFPTA
-312 CILDADGKDVYL
+312 CHIDAEGKDVYL
-324 YKNGTQFA
+324 YKNGKQVD
-332 KMIVTKNGID
+332 KMT
-342 GVKLSIK
+342 VKKTNNDVVRLS
-349 DDASITESSIYEIK
+349 TEFPYKESAIYEIK

-371 YNYDA
+371 FNYDA
-376 AAADKGLSKNMT
+376 DAADKGLSKNMT

-405 EDIQKLK
+405 EDSLKLM

-425 VTKAKDYIAHNGVG
+425 VKKAKDYIAHNGVG

-469 DIEGQVNAWNAKT
+469 DIDGQVNTWNAKT
-482 TAVEAAITA
+482 TAVEAAIAA

-526 AVSLTSNAS
+526 AVSLTSKAS

-568 EANAYLFTNANS
+568 EANAYQFTNANS
-580 VTKTYDKDVNDLAVA
+580 VTKTYDKDVNGLAVA

-745 VYTLAMKNGAFT
+745 VYTLVMKKGAFT

-893 GTYGDAN
+893 ATYGDAN
-900 FGKYLKDKNSVS
+900 FAKYLKDNNSVS

>member
-24 KTTFDFTNP
+24 NATFDFTKP
-33 QSLYPSIIPGTNA
+33 QSLYPSITPGPNP
-46 GDEVSVT
+46 GDQVTIT
-53 DKTFCPGINDQSVKL
+53 DKKLCPGINDQSITL
-68 SFIKGD
+68 SFIQGTYR
-74 IKVGASVATSNEY
+74 VGAKVATHNELY
-87 YNYVTFLYVSRTTKL
+87 DYVNYLYVSRTTTL
-102 VFDGGNNYITSI
+102 VFDGGENYITSI

-123 ILPTTDGNYDVHSK
+123 LSPKTEGNYDVHNN
-137 TWTDNNSVPS
+137 TWTDASNVPS
-147 AHRVEF
+147 THRVEF
-153 EVDGESWPQLT
+153 EVSGDSWPELT

-178 PTDFSIA
+178 PTDVSIA

-199 MSQPLKEYNKSN
+199 MSQPLKEYDKSN

-220 ISEQEVSV
+220 IPEQEVSV
-228 AIDGNVATLSVPDE
+228 AMDGNVATLSVPAE

-248 KDVDVLDVTIPAGA
+248 NDVDVLDVTIPAGA

-277 FKLVRKVD
+277 FNLVRKED
-285 SFVPTTITPAEGK
+285 SFVPTSISPEQGKIDQLQNIELTFPTACNIDAEGK
-298 VDFLQTVELKFPTE
+298 YVYVYQNGKEVDQMKVEQTNNNVVRLSTKFPYK
-312 CILDADGKDVYL
+312 DA
-324 YKNGTQFA
+324 A
-332 KMIVTKNGID
+332 
-342 GVKLSIK
+342 
-349 DDASITESSIYEIK
+349 IYEIK

-371 YNYDA
+371 FNYDA
-376 AAADKGLSKNMT
+376 DAADKGLSKNMT

-405 EDIQKLK
+405 EDTQKLK

-482 TAVEAAITA
+482 TAVEAAIAA

-497 VTMLTEGKYYTIAN
+497 VTMLTDGKYYTIAN

-568 EANAYLFTNANS
+568 EANAYQFTNANS
-580 VTKTYDKDVNDLAVA
+580 VTKTYDKDVNGLAVA

-645 KENKASF
+645 KENKTSF

-667 PEDIIPEVEYA
+667 PDDIIPEVEYA

-745 VYTLAMKNGAFT
+745 VYTLVMKKGAFT

-893 GTYGDAN
+893 ATYGDAN
-900 FGKYLKDKNSVS
+900 FGKYLKDNNSVS

-954 SKITKAGVYIINGKK
+954 SKITKAGIYIINGKK

>member
-24 KTTFDFTNP
+24 KTTFDFTKP

-46 GDEVSVT
+46 GDQVSIN
-53 DKTFCPGINDQSVKL
+53 DKTLCPGINDQSVTL
-68 SFIKGD
+68 SFVMGSYR
-74 IKVGASVATSNEY
+74 VGAAIATHNEDN
-87 YNYVTFLYVSRTTKL
+87 NYIKYLSVSRTTKL
-102 VFDGGNNYITSI
+102 VFNGGQNYITSI
-114 HFKGLNVGD
+114 HFEGLNVGD
-123 ILPTTDGNYDVHSK
+123 LVPKTQGDYDVHSN

-153 EVDGESWPQLT
+153 LVDGDSWPKLT
-164 HIEITYQKPMDTLV
+164 HIEITYQKPMDTLD

-211 PIIIKGQKW
+211 PIIIKGQNW
-220 ISEQEVSV
+220 IPEQEVSV
-228 AIDGNVATLSVPDE
+228 AIDGNVATLSVPAE

-285 SFVPTTITPAEGK
+285 SFVFTSISPEQGK
-298 VDFLQTVELKFPTE
+298 VDELQNIDLTFPTA
-312 CILDADGKDVYL
+312 CNLDAEGKDVYL
-324 YKNGTQFA
+324 YKNGTQVDKMKVEKTDNNVVRLSTEFA
-332 KMIVTKNGID
+332 Y
-342 GVKLSIK
+342 
-349 DDASITESSIYEIK
+349 TESAIYEVK

-371 YNYDA
+371 FNYDA
-376 AAADKGLSKNMT
+376 NASDKGLSKNMT
-388 YNPEIT
+388 YNPETT
-394 LKYNVGNYMTE
+394 LRYNVGNYMTA
-405 EDIQKLK
+405 EDSLKLK
-412 QPVFDAIAKRDAA
+412 QPVFDAIAKRDSA
-425 VTKAKDYIAHNGVG
+425 VNKAKDYIALVGVG
-439 YPTADSE
+439 YPAADAVS
-446 KRTALQT
+446 RTNLQASL
-453 VIDANPV
+453 DANPV
-460 QENYDVTIE
+460 QETYDVSID
-469 DIEGQVNAWNAKT
+469 DIDGQVKTWNDKT
-482 TAVEAAITA
+482 TAIESAITA
-491 FVADQT
+491 FVAESN
-497 VTMLTEGKYYTIAN
+497 VAMPSVGKYYTIAN

-526 AVSLTSNAS
+526 AVSLTSKAS

-568 EANAYLFTNANS
+568 EANAYQFTNANS
-580 VTKTYDKDVNDLAVA
+580 VTKTYDKDVNGLAVA

-612 IHGAVGYI
+612 IHGTIGYI
-620 LEGKENVRKE
+620 LEGKNNVPKP
-630 GFSTVNTTDKVAYLD
+630 GYSTVNTAEQVAYLD
-645 KENKASF
+645 KDNKASF
-652 TDGLSSAFFFTESEK
+652 TDGLSSAFIFTESEK
-667 PEDIIPEVEYA
+667 PDDIIPEVEYA
-678 LTPASGTTV
+678 LTPASGTSV
-687 ESLNTVTIAF
+687 ESLTTVTIAF

-705 NKESVVLTKSGSQA
+705 NKESVVLTKSGSET

-730 DGKSFTFHF
+730 DGKTFTFHF

-745 VYTLAMKNGAFT
+745 TYTLVMKNDAFT
-757 YMFKDKTVTVDE
+757 YQFKDKTVTVDE
-769 ITSTITVTKGYD
+769 ITSTIIVTKGYD

-848 DVENLQD
+848 DVENLQN

-893 GTYGDAN
+893 ATYGDAN
-900 FGKYLKDKNSVS
+900 FGKYLKDNNSVS

>member
-12 FSLSSFADTQER
+12 FSLSLFADTQER

-114 HFKGLNVGD
+114 HFEGLNVGD

-153 EVDGESWPQLT
+153 EVDGESWSQLT

-178 PTDFSIA
+178 PTDFSIP

-228 AIDGNVATLSVPDE
+228 AIDGNVATISVPEE
-242 IVKPID
+242 IVKPLD
-248 KDVDVLDVTIPAGA
+248 KEVDVLDINIPAGA

-277 FKLVRKVD
+277 FNLVRKVD
-285 SFVPTTITPAEGK
+285 SFEFTSISPEQGK
-298 VDFLQTVELKFPTE
+298 IESLQNIDLTFPTA
-312 CILDADGKDVYL
+312 CHIDAQDKDVYL
-324 YKNGTQFA
+324 YKNGTQVDKMKVEKTDNNVVRLSTEFA
-332 KMIVTKNGID
+332 Y
-342 GVKLSIK
+342 
-349 DDASITESSIYEIK
+349 TEPAIYEVK

-371 YNYDA
+371 FNYDA
-376 AAADKGLSKNMT
+376 TASDKGLSKNMT
-388 YNPEIT
+388 YNPETT
-394 LKYNVGNYMTE
+394 LRYNVGNYMTA
-405 EDIQKLK
+405 EDSLKLK

-425 VTKAKDYIAHNGVG
+425 VKKAKDYIALVGVG
-439 YPTADSE
+439 YPAADANS
-446 KRTALQT
+446 RTNLQ
-453 VIDANPV
+453 VSLDDNPV
-460 QENYDVTIE
+460 QETYDVSID
-469 DIEGQVNAWNAKT
+469 DIDGQVTTWNDKT
-482 TAVEAAITA
+482 TAIESAITA
-491 FVADQT
+491 FVAESN
-497 VTMLTEGKYYTIAN
+497 VAMPSVGKYYTIAN

-526 AVSLTSNAS
+526 AVSLTSKAS

-580 VTKTYDKDVNDLAVA
+580 VTKTYDKDVNGLVVA
-595 KFAAEDV
+595 KFAAEGI

-612 IHGAVGYI
+612 IHGTIGYI
-620 LEGKENVRKE
+620 LEGKNNVPKP
-630 GFSTVNTTDKVAYLD
+630 GYSTVNTAEQVAYLD
-645 KENKASF
+645 KDNKASF
-652 TDGLSSAFFFTESEK
+652 TDGLSSAFIFTESEK
-667 PEDIIPEVEYA
+667 PDDIIPEVEYA

-687 ESLNTVTIAF
+687 ESLTTVTIAF

-745 VYTLAMKNGAFT
+745 VYTLVMKNDAFT
-757 YMFKDKTVTVDE
+757 YQFKDKTVTVDE

-893 GTYGDAN
+893 ATYGDAN
-900 FGKYLKDKNSVS
+900 FGKYLKDNNSVS

>member
-1 MKYLSLLLFFL
+1 M
-12 FSLSSFADTQER
+12 
-24 KTTFDFTNP
+24 
-33 QSLYPSIIPGTNA
+33 
-46 GDEVSVT
+46 
-53 DKTFCPGINDQSVKL
+53 ND
-68 SFIKGD
+68 
-74 IKVGASVATSNEY
+74 
-87 YNYVTFLYVSRTTKL
+87 
-102 VFDGGNNYITSI
+102 
-114 HFKGLNVGD
+114 
-123 ILPTTDGNYDVHSK
+123 
-137 TWTDNNSVPS
+137 
-147 AHRVEF
+147 
-153 EVDGESWPQLT
+153 
-164 HIEITYQKPMDTLV
+164 
-178 PTDFSIA
+178 
-185 DGSSIYSFKDFAVT
+185 
-199 MSQPLKEYNKSN
+199 
-211 PIIIKGQKW
+211 
-220 ISEQEVSV
+220 
-228 AIDGNVATLSVPDE
+228 
-242 IVKPID
+242 
-248 KDVDVLDVTIPAGA
+248 
-262 LVAED
+262 
-267 GTYNKALHYS
+267 
-277 FKLVRKVD
+277 
-285 SFVPTTITPAEGK
+285 
-298 VDFLQTVELKFPTE
+298 
-312 CILDADGKDVYL
+312 
-324 YKNGTQFA
+324 
-332 KMIVTKNGID
+332 
-342 GVKLSIK
+342 
-349 DDASITESSIYEIK
+349 
-363 LPKGLICD
+363 
-371 YNYDA
+371 
-376 AAADKGLSKNMT
+376 
-388 YNPEIT
+388 
-394 LKYNVGNYMTE
+394 
-405 EDIQKLK
+405 
-412 QPVFDAIAKRDAA
+412 
-425 VTKAKDYIAHNGVG
+425 
-439 YPTADSE
+439 
-446 KRTALQT
+446 
-453 VIDANPV
+453 
-460 QENYDVTIE
+460 
-469 DIEGQVNAWNAKT
+469 WNAKT
-482 TAVEAAITA
+482 TAVEAAIAA

-526 AVSLTSNAS
+526 AVSLTSKAS

-568 EANAYLFTNANS
+568 EANAYQFTNANS
-580 VTKTYDKDVNDLAVA
+580 VTKTYDKDVNGLAVA

-645 KENKASF
+645 KENKTSF
-652 TDGLSSAFFFTESEK
+652 TDGLSSAFIFTESEK

-745 VYTLAMKNGAFT
+745 VYTLVMKKGAFT

-893 GTYGDAN
+893 ATYGDAN
-900 FGKYLKDKNSVS
+900 FGKYLKDNNSVS

>member
-1 MKYLSLLLFFL
+1 MKVEKTNNNVVRLSTE
-12 FSLSSFADTQER
+12 FS
-24 KTTFDFTNP
+24 
-33 QSLYPSIIPGTNA
+33 Y
-46 GDEVSVT
+46 
-53 DKTFCPGINDQSVKL
+53 ND
-68 SFIKGD
+68 
-74 IKVGASVATSNEY
+74 AA
-87 YNYVTFLYVSRTTKL
+87 
-102 VFDGGNNYITSI
+102 
-114 HFKGLNVGD
+114 
-123 ILPTTDGNYDVHSK
+123 
-137 TWTDNNSVPS
+137 
-147 AHRVEF
+147 
-153 EVDGESWPQLT
+153 
-164 HIEITYQKPMDTLV
+164 
-178 PTDFSIA
+178 
-185 DGSSIYSFKDFAVT
+185 
-199 MSQPLKEYNKSN
+199 
-211 PIIIKGQKW
+211 
-220 ISEQEVSV
+220 
-228 AIDGNVATLSVPDE
+228 
-242 IVKPID
+242 
-248 KDVDVLDVTIPAGA
+248 
-262 LVAED
+262 
-267 GTYNKALHYS
+267 
-277 FKLVRKVD
+277 
-285 SFVPTTITPAEGK
+285 
-298 VDFLQTVELKFPTE
+298 
-312 CILDADGKDVYL
+312 
-324 YKNGTQFA
+324 
-332 KMIVTKNGID
+332 
-342 GVKLSIK
+342 
-349 DDASITESSIYEIK
+349 IYEIK
-363 LPKGLICD
+363 IPKGLICD

-388 YNPEIT
+388 YNPETT
-394 LKYNVGNYMTE
+394 LRYNVGNYMTE

-482 TAVEAAITA
+482 TAVEAAIAA

-511 VAKDGSKLYLAYDKG
+511 VAKDGSKLYLAYKKG
-526 AVSLTSNAS
+526 AVSLTNDAT
-535 KAMAFLYE
+535 KAMAFLFAT
-543 KQEDG
+543 KDG
-548 NFTFATPDHAYLHVL
+548 NSTFATPDNAYLHIL
-563 KPDTE
+563 KPATE
-568 EANAYLFTNANS
+568 EADDYQFTNSNS
-580 VTKTYDKDVNDLAVA
+580 VTKEYDKDVNGLAVA

-645 KENKASF
+645 KENKTSF

-667 PEDIIPEVEYA
+667 PDDIIPEVEYA

-745 VYTLAMKNGAFT
+745 VYTLVMKKGAFT

-893 GTYGDAN
+893 ATYGDAN
-900 FGKYLKDKNSVS
+900 FGKYLKDNNSVS

>member
-114 HFKGLNVGD
+114 HFEGLNVGD

-178 PTDFSIA
+178 PESSSITD
-185 DGSSIYSFKDFAVT
+185 GNSIYSFKDFSVT
-199 MSQPLKEYNKSN
+199 MSQPLKNYNNAN
-211 PIIIKGQKW
+211 PITIKGQKW
-220 ISEQEVSV
+220 IPEQEVSV
-228 AIDGNVATLSVPDE
+228 AIDGNVATISVPEE
-242 IVKPID
+242 IVKPLD
-248 KDVDVLDVTIPAGA
+248 KDVDVLDINIPAGA

-267 GTYNKALHYS
+267 GTYNKAFHYS
-277 FKLVRKVD
+277 FNLVRKVD
-285 SFVPTTITPAEGK
+285 SFEFTSISPDQGK
-298 VDFLQTVELKFPTE
+298 IESLQNIDLTFPTA
-312 CILDADGKDVYL
+312 CHIDAQDKDVYL
-324 YKNGTQFA
+324 YKNGTQVDKMKVEKTDNNVVRLSTEFA
-332 KMIVTKNGID
+332 Y
-342 GVKLSIK
+342 
-349 DDASITESSIYEIK
+349 TEPAIYEVK

-371 YNYDA
+371 FNYDA
-376 AAADKGLSKNMT
+376 NASDKGLSKNMT
-388 YNPEIT
+388 YNPETT
-394 LKYNVGNYMTE
+394 LRYNVGNYMTE

-425 VTKAKDYIAHNGVG
+425 VKKAKDYIALVGVG
-439 YPTADSE
+439 YPAADANS
-446 KRTALQT
+446 RTNLQASL
-453 VIDANPV
+453 DANPV
-460 QENYDVTIE
+460 QETYDVSTE
-469 DIEGQVNAWNAKT
+469 DIDGQVKTWNDKT
-482 TAVEAAITA
+482 TAIESAITA
-491 FVADQT
+491 FVAET
-497 VTMLTEGKYYTIAN
+497 NVAMPSVGKYYTIAN

-526 AVSLTSNAS
+526 AVSLTSKAS

-580 VTKTYDKDVNDLAVA
+580 VTKTYDKDVNGLVVA
-595 KFAAEDV
+595 KFAAEGI

-612 IHGAVGYI
+612 IHGTIGYI
-620 LEGKENVRKE
+620 LEGKNNVPKP
-630 GFSTVNTTDKVAYLD
+630 GYSTVNTAEQVAYLD
-645 KENKASF
+645 KDNKASF
-652 TDGLSSAFFFTESEK
+652 TDGLSSAFIFTESEK

-719 GVTPVSVDRSD
+719 GVTPVNVDRSD

-745 VYTLAMKNGAFT
+745 TYTLVMKNGAFT

-893 GTYGDAN
+893 ATYGDAN
-900 FGKYLKDKNSVS
+900 FGKYLKDNNSVS

>member
-24 KTTFDFTNP
+24 NATFDFTKP
-33 QSLYPSIIPGTNA
+33 QSLYPSITPGPNP
-46 GDEVSVT
+46 GDQVTIT
-53 DKTFCPGINDQSVKL
+53 DKKLCPGINDQSITL
-68 SFIKGD
+68 SFIQGTYR
-74 IKVGASVATSNEY
+74 VGAKVATHNELY
-87 YNYVTFLYVSRTTKL
+87 DYVNYLYVSRTTTL
-102 VFDGGNNYITSI
+102 VFDGGENYITSI

-123 ILPTTDGNYDVHSK
+123 LSPKTEGNYDVHNN
-137 TWTDNNSVPS
+137 TWTDASNVPS
-147 AHRVEF
+147 THRVEF
-153 EVDGESWPQLT
+153 EVSGDSWPELT

-178 PTDFSIA
+178 PTDVSIA

-199 MSQPLKEYNKSN
+199 MSQPLKEYDKSN

-220 ISEQEVSV
+220 IPEQEVSV
-228 AIDGNVATLSVPDE
+228 AMDGNVATLSVPAE

-248 KDVDVLDVTIPAGA
+248 NDVDVLDVTIPAGA

-277 FKLVRKVD
+277 FNLVRKED
-285 SFVPTTITPAEGK
+285 SFVPTSISPEQGKIDQLQNIELTFPTACNIDAEGK
-298 VDFLQTVELKFPTE
+298 Y
-312 CILDADGKDVYL
+312 VYL
-324 YKNGTQFA
+324 YQNGKEVDQMKVEQTNNN
-332 KMIVTKNGID
+332 VVRLSTKFPY
-342 GVKLSIK
+342 K
-349 DDASITESSIYEIK
+349 DAAIYEIK

-371 YNYDA
+371 FNYDA
-376 AAADKGLSKNMT
+376 DAADKGLSKNMT

-405 EDIQKLK
+405 EDTQKLK

-568 EANAYLFTNANS
+568 EANAYQFTNANS
-580 VTKTYDKDVNDLAVA
+580 VTKTYDKDVNGLAVA

-645 KENKASF
+645 KENKTSF

-667 PEDIIPEVEYA
+667 PDDIIPEVEYA

-745 VYTLAMKNGAFT
+745 VYTLVMKKGAFT

-893 GTYGDAN
+893 ATYGDAN
-900 FGKYLKDKNSVS
+900 FGKYLKDNNSVS

-954 SKITKAGVYIINGKK
+954 SKITKAGIYIINGKK

>member
-46 GDEVSVT
+46 GDEVPVT
-53 DKTFCPGINDQSVKL
+53 DKTLCPGINDRSVTL

-123 ILPTTDGNYDVHSK
+123 IIPTTDGNYDVHSK

-153 EVDGESWPQLT
+153 EVDGDSWPQLT
-164 HIEITYQKPMDTLV
+164 HIEITYQKPMDTLE

-185 DGSSIYSFKDFAVT
+185 DGLSIYSFKDFAVT
-199 MSQPLKEYNKSN
+199 MSLPLNSYNNTN
-211 PIIIKGQKW
+211 PITIKGQKW
-220 ISEQEVSV
+220 IPEQEVSV
-228 AIDGNVATLSVPDE
+228 AIDGNVATISVPEE
-242 IVKPID
+242 IVKPLD
-248 KDVDVLDVTIPAGA
+248 KEVDVLDINIPAGA

-277 FKLVRKVD
+277 FNLVRKVD
-285 SFVPTTITPAEGK
+285 SFEFTSISPEQGK
-298 VDFLQTVELKFPTE
+298 IESLQNIDLTFPTA
-312 CILDADGKDVYL
+312 CHIDAQDKDVYL
-324 YKNGTQFA
+324 YKNGAQMDKMKVEKTNNNVVRLSTEFA
-332 KMIVTKNGID
+332 YT
-342 GVKLSIK
+342 
-349 DDASITESSIYEIK
+349 DAAIYEIK

-388 YNPEIT
+388 YNPETT
-394 LKYNVGNYMTE
+394 LRYNVGNYMTE

-425 VTKAKDYIAHNGVG
+425 VTKAKDCIAHNGVG

-469 DIEGQVNAWNAKT
+469 NIEGQVNYWNAKT
-482 TAVEAAITA
+482 TNVEAAIA
-491 FVADQT
+491 DFVADQT

-511 VAKDGSKLYLAYDKG
+511 VAKDGSKLYLAYKKG
-526 AVSLTSNAS
+526 AVSLTNDAT
-535 KAMAFLYE
+535 KAMAFLFAT
-543 KQEDG
+543 KDG
-548 NFTFATPDHAYLHVL
+548 NSTFATPDNAYLHIL
-563 KPDTE
+563 KPATE
-568 EANAYLFTNANS
+568 EADDYQFTNSNS
-580 VTKTYDKDVNDLAVA
+580 VTKEYDKDVNGLAVA

-612 IHGAVGYI
+612 IHGTIGYI
-620 LEGKENVRKE
+620 LEGKNNVPKP
-630 GFSTVNTTDKVAYLD
+630 GYSTVNTAEQVAYLD
-645 KENKASF
+645 KDNKALF
-652 TDGLSSAFFFTESEK
+652 TDVLSSAFIFTESAEK
-667 PEDIIPEVEYA
+667 PIPEVVYT
-678 LTPASGTTV
+678 LTPDADSNV
-687 ESLNTVTIAF
+687 SDLNSVSITF
-697 DNISDVTC
+697 SNISDVTY
-705 NKESVVLTKSGSQA
+705 NENSVVLKKAGSDVEVA
-719 GVTPVSVDRSD
+719 PERVTPSE
-730 DGKSFTFHF
+730 DGKTFTFTF
-739 KNVENG
+739 KNVEKG
-745 VYTLAMKNGAFT
+745 SYTLVMKNGAFT
-757 YMFKDKTVTVDE
+757 YKFEDKDVTVEEITAQFTVT
-769 ITSTITVTKGYD
+769 SGYD

-791 SMGQYL
+791 NLGQFL
-797 GSKTGNLIDFPIEQI
+797 GSKTEDLIDFPIEQI
-812 GILGLSQQYGH
+812 AILGLQQRYDH
-823 INIDGTK
+823 FAVDSTK
-830 TIQLVEYPSGNLV
+830 VIELIEEATQKVMF
-843 LTGHF
+843 TGHF
-848 DVENLQD
+848 DVKNHED
-855 VYMSDGKTLVECIAW
+855 IYFSDGKTIYGCTVW

-878 YSKLDRIHY
+878 YSKLDRNHY

-893 GTYGDAN
+893 ATYGDAN
-900 FGKYLKDKNSVS
+900 FGKYLKDNNSVS